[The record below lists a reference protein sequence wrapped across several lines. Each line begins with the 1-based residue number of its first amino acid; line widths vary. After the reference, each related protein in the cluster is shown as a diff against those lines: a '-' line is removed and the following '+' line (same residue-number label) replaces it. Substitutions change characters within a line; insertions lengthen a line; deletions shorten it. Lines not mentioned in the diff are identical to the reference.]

1 MRVISVESTELFVG
15 TQDQALQV
23 VAVDIEHD
31 SGRPVRLSV
40 EGPDVH
46 EAGESVVTVGE
57 DGTVRAEI
65 PVAVDGLAPG
75 DRREIT
81 VTAVDGDRVARHT
94 AEFTVA
100 EPGWTMFMVSHFHY
114 DPVWWNTQA
123 AYTETWDVADDPAV
137 TGLPARTFDS
147 RGQSGMSLVRAHCDL
162 ARRDP
167 AYTFVLA
174 EVDYLKPYWDAF
186 PEERSFL
193 RQLIRTGRVE
203 IMGGTYNEPNTNL
216 TGAEAT
222 VRNALYG
229 DGFQRGIIG
238 ASPETAWQL
247 DAFGHDPQFPGL
259 MADAGVTS
267 SSWARGPFHQWGPT
281 LSVFGEEPRDPGR
294 MQFPAEFSWI
304 APSGRGLLTAYM
316 VNHYGAGWAIDN
328 APTLPEAEAAA
339 LKLFRGLKKVA
350 LTRNVLLPVGGD
362 YAPPCRWVM
371 GIHRDWNERYVWPR
385 FVSGIPRDFFA
396 AVRAELEREGR
407 TASPQT
413 RDMNPVYTGKDVSYI
428 DTKQAQRYG
437 EALLADAEAWATLAS
452 LTTGHAYP
460 DAALDKAWRQLIYG
474 AHHDAITGSESDQ
487 VYIDLLTGWRELYDL
502 AEEVHADATQAL
514 ADRVVP
520 LPGDGADLVV
530 FNSATWQRRDVLS
543 VADPG
548 RVPLDHTGLPL
559 PAVSEDGELK
569 VVVPDVPGMGLK
581 ALSLAEG
588 SVAGWTTGEGTTIR
602 NEFYEVTV
610 DPARGGGVSSLRALG
625 EAGADGEDGRELLR
639 AGDIGNELVV
649 QEEYPRHPR
658 FGEGPWHLTPTGTTA
673 ARSRH
678 VPADIDVEHSAAGSR
693 ITVRADLGLF
703 RYTQR
708 LTLWAG
714 VDRLDVTTTV
724 DGYDGADRLIRV
736 RWPSDVR
743 GGLPVHEVAD
753 AVIGRGFGFV
763 DVDSER
769 FPWTL
774 DNPANTWFG
783 LGSTAR
789 VAVHDDT
796 GALLGHR
803 SVGVAE
809 LIFSDWDTAGE
820 LGTPLAAALVRTG
833 VTATSTIAGGPR
845 YGDLEVDSNLPDI
858 RIAVGGPE
866 RNPLVAEALG
876 WDPAA
881 ARELRRRLAEDGLAS
896 VWVAPRASLREEWVP
911 GADLRDL
918 ERLPLLVVAGARPED
933 DAKAVDALVS
943 ELDGATVRA
952 TAAGGGEALPPGD
965 AWDGRGFA
973 ILNRGTPGCVV
984 TTSGDLYMSL
994 MRSCT
999 GWPSGIWVDPPR
1011 RTAPDGSGFQLQ
1023 RWSHTFEYAVVA
1035 GEGDWRDL
1043 GWPREGHAFNHPLT
1057 GRLREPD
1064 HPLTARLREPAGAP
1078 AGLPRTVALLAL
1090 EPEGRVLLDAL
1101 KPAGSPLARGG
1112 TTPVDPARGVVVRAH
1127 EVDGR
1132 PVRAR
1137 VTGPSAWAEGSR
1149 ADVLERPGEAL
1160 APCADGA
1167 LELDLTGFE
1176 VATVLASPVI
1186 AAQASWSGGPPA
1198 DASWSQG
1205 PTAGDAPPSNGCP
1218 AEILGV
1224 AAHEPAQPV
1233 HTRYWL
1239 HNSGPAPRGNMP
1251 VAVYLSPTALS
1262 VDGPVTTTVRVSS
1275 ELTDAPVSGTV
1286 ALRVP
1291 PGWSAEPAQ
1300 LPYALGPGGFSLTE
1314 VTVTPPPDPV
1324 PGRHSLAARLIYG
1337 GQTFEDVVALDVPG
1351 EAAQGEPDGRTGPG
1365 LVMELGVARVEVR
1378 RGERVRVPV
1387 GMRNTTRGP
1396 VSGTLWALSPWGT
1409 WAGVGPGLQ
1418 GFALAAGESAQCL
1431 VEVDGSAV
1439 PPGSYWLMAK
1449 AGWHG
1454 CVAYTEAVVLEVRP

>member
-1 MRVISVESTELFVG
+1 MRVTSVESTELFVG
-15 TQDQALQV
+15 PVEQPRQV
-23 VAVDIEHD
+23 VAVGVEHQP
-31 SGRPVRLSV
+31 GRTVRITV
-40 EGPDVH
+40 EGPGVH
-46 EAGESVVTVGE
+46 GTCEAATGD
-57 DGTVRAEI
+57 DGALRAET
-65 PVAVDGLAPG
+65 PVRSDLRPG
-75 DRREIT
+75 DSTRVR
-81 VTAVDGDRVARHT
+81 VTAEDADDPAAGAAGRT
-94 AEFTVA
+94 ASFTAA

-123 AYTETWDVADDPAV
+123 AYTETWDRADDPAT

-186 PEERSFL
+186 PEERAFL
-193 RQLIRTGRVE
+193 RQLVRTGRVE

-238 ASPETAWQL
+238 ASPQTAWQL

-259 MADAGVTS
+259 MADAGISS

-294 MQFPAEFSWI
+294 MQFPAEFNWI

-339 LKLFRGLKKVA
+339 YRLFQGLKQVA

-371 GIHRDWNERYVWPR
+371 DIHRDWNARYVWPR
-385 FVSGIPRDFFA
+385 FVSGIPRHFFA
-396 AVRAELEREGR
+396 AVRAQLEAEGR
-407 TASPQT
+407 RASPQT

-428 DTKQAQRYG
+428 DTKQAQRCG
-437 EALLADAEAWATLAS
+437 ETLLADAEAWATLAS
-452 LTTGHAYP
+452 LVAGHPYP
-460 DAALDKAWRQLIYG
+460 DAALDKAWRQLVYG

-502 AEEVHADATQAL
+502 AEAVHADATQAL
-514 ADRVVP
+514 ADRVA
-520 LPGDGADLVV
+520 GDGSPDLVV
-530 FNSATWQRRDVLS
+530 FNSATWERRDVLT
-543 VADPG
+543 VEDPG
-548 RVPLDHTGLPL
+548 LVPLDDTGEPL
-559 PAVSEDGELK
+559 PAVREDGRLH
-569 VVVPDVPGMGLK
+569 VVVPQVPGMGFE
-581 ALSLAEG
+581 ALRLAEG
-588 SVAGWTTGEGTTIR
+588 TVTGWVPGEGTTIR

-610 DPARGGGVSSLRALG
+610 DPARGGGVSGLRALAEG
-625 EAGADGEDGRELLR
+625 GRELLR

-658 FGEGPWHLTPTGTTA
+658 FGEGPWHLTPTGITA
-673 ARSRH
+673 ARSRD
-678 VPADIDVEHSAAGSR
+678 VTASATVEHSPAGSR
-693 ITVRADLGLF
+693 VTVTADLEVF

-708 LTLWAG
+708 LTLWKG
-714 VDRLDVTTTV
+714 VDRLDVATSI

-736 RWPSDVR
+736 RWPSNVR

-753 AVIGRGFGFV
+753 AVVGRGFGFV
-763 DVDSER
+763 EVDSER

-789 VAVHDDT
+789 VAVRDGA

-803 SVGVAE
+803 SIGVAE
-809 LIFSDWDTAGE
+809 LVFPGWDQAGE
-820 LGTPLAAALVRTG
+820 LGAPLAAALVRAG
-833 VTATSTIAGGPR
+833 VTATSTVADGPR

-858 RIAVGGPE
+858 RIAIGGPD
-866 RNPLVAEALG
+866 RNTVVLEALG

-881 ARELRRRLAEDGLAS
+881 SRELRRQLAEDGVAA

-933 DAKAVDALVS
+933 DAKAVDALIAD
-943 ELDGATVRA
+943 LDGTATLRA

-984 TTSGDLYMSL
+984 TASGDLYMSL

-1011 RTAPDGSGFQLQ
+1011 RTAPDGSAFQLQ
-1023 RWSHTFEYAVVA
+1023 RWFHTFEYAVVA
-1035 GEGDWRDL
+1035 GEGDWREQRV
-1043 GWPREGHAFNHPLT
+1043 PRAGHAFNHPLT
-1057 GRLREPD
+1057 
-1064 HPLTARLREPAGAP
+1064 ARLRRSPEGTELPRRATLLGLEPAG
-1078 AGLPRTVALLAL
+1078 
-1090 EPEGRVLLDAL
+1090 EVLLDAL
-1101 KPAGSPLARGG
+1101 KPAGSPLARGSVA
-1112 TTPVDPARGVVVRAH
+1112 TVDPGRGLVVRMH
-1127 EVDGR
+1127 EVNGR

-1137 VTGPSAWAEGSR
+1137 VRGPRSWAQGAR
-1149 ADVLERPGEAL
+1149 ADVLEAPGEPL
-1160 APCADGA
+1160 APDEQG
-1167 LELDLTGFE
+1167 ELRVGLTGFE
-1176 VATVLASPVI
+1176 VATVLAT
-1186 AAQASWSGGPPA
+1186 PA
-1198 DASWSQG
+1198 V
-1205 PTAGDAPPSNGCP
+1205 APERSREPG
-1218 AEILGV
+1218 I

-1233 HTRYWL
+1233 PTRYWL
-1239 HNSGPAPRGNMP
+1239 HNCGPAPRGNMP
-1251 VAVYLSPTALS
+1251 VAVYLAPTALTAS
-1262 VDGPVTTTVRVSS
+1262 GPVTATVRVAS
-1275 ELTDAPVSGTV
+1275 ELTDAPVSGSV
-1286 ALRVP
+1286 SLQVP
-1291 PGWSAEPAQ
+1291 PGWSAEPAE
-1300 LPYALGPGGFSLTE
+1300 LPYSLGPGGFTLAE
-1314 VTVTPPPDPV
+1314 VTVTPPPDAV
-1324 PGRHSLAARLIYG
+1324 AGRHWLTARLSYG
-1337 GQTFEDVVALDVPG
+1337 GQSFEDVVALDVPG
-1351 EAAQGEPDGRTGPG
+1351 EVPRGGPDGRTGPT
-1365 LVMELGVARVEVR
+1365 LLARLGVERIAVR

-1387 GMRNTTRGP
+1387 ILRNTTRGP
-1396 VSGTLWALSPWGT
+1396 VHGTLWAVSSWGT
-1409 WAGVGPGLQ
+1409 WPGVGPGCQ
-1418 GFALAAGESAQCL
+1418 GFAVAAGERLECG
-1431 VEVDGSAV
+1431 VEVDGAAV

-1449 AGWHG
+1449 VAWHG
-1454 CVAYTEAVVLEVRP
+1454 CVAYTATVVLEVTP

>member
-1 MRVISVESTELFVG
+1 MRVTSVESTELFVG
-15 TQDQALQV
+15 TTEQPRQI
-23 VAVDIEHD
+23 VAVELSH
-31 SGRPVRLSV
+31 SPGRTVRLTV
-40 EGPDVH
+40 EGSGV
-46 EAGESVVTVGE
+46 AGEALVTVAD
-57 DGTVRAEI
+57 DGTARAEI
-65 PVAVDGLAPG
+65 PVRTGLAPG
-75 DRREIT
+75 ERRDIS
-81 VTAVDGDRVARHT
+81 VTATDVIATDEAQVAVHP
-94 AEFTVA
+94 AEFTA
-100 EPGWTMFMVSHFHY
+100 SEPGWTMFMVSHFHY
-114 DPVWWNTQA
+114 DPVWWNTQG
-123 AYTETWDVADDPAV
+123 AYTETWDVADDPAS

-186 PEERSFL
+186 PEERAFL
-193 RQLIRTGRVE
+193 RELLRTGRVE

-222 VRNALYG
+222 IRNAVYG
-229 DGFQRGIIG
+229 DGFQRGVMG

-259 MADAGVTS
+259 MADAGLSS

-281 LSVFGEEPRDPGR
+281 LSVFGEEPRDPNR

-328 APTLPEAEAAA
+328 APTLPEAQAAA
-339 LKLFRGLKKVA
+339 LKLFKGLKQVA

-371 GIHRDWNERYVWPR
+371 DIHRDWNARYVWPR
-385 FVSGIPRDFFA
+385 FVSAVPRDFFA
-396 AVRAELEREGR
+396 AVRAELDAEGR

-437 EALLADAEAWATLAS
+437 ETLLADAEAWATLAS
-452 LTTGHAYP
+452 LVTGHPYP

-487 VYIDLLTGWRELYDL
+487 VYIDLLTGWRELADL
-502 AEEVHADATQAL
+502 AEAVHADATDAL
-514 ADRVVP
+514 ARHVTP
-520 LPGDGADLVV
+520 LPGGGPDLVV
-530 FNSATWQRRDVLS
+530 FNSATWQRQDVLT
-543 VADPG
+543 VDDPG
-548 RVPLDHTGLPL
+548 LVPLDDTGLPL
-559 PAVSEDGELK
+559 PAVRENGELR
-569 VVVPDVPGMGLK
+569 VIVPEVPGMGLK
-581 ALSLAEG
+581 ALPLTRGTVPEW
-588 SVAGWTTGEGTTIR
+588 VPGEGTTIG
-602 NEFYEVTV
+602 NEFYELTV
-610 DPARGGGVSSLRALG
+610 DPGRGGGVSRLRALVEG
-625 EAGADGEDGRELLR
+625 GRDLLR

-673 ARSRH
+673 ARSRD
-678 VPADIDVEHSAAGSR
+678 VTAGVRVEHSPAGSR
-693 ITVRADLGLF
+693 ITVTADLGLF

-708 LTLWAG
+708 LCLWKG
-714 VDRLDVTTTV
+714 VARLDVSTTI

-763 DVDSER
+763 EVDSER

-789 VAVHDDT
+789 AEIRDDT

-803 SVGVAE
+803 SIGVAE
-809 LIFSDWDTAGE
+809 LVYASWDEAGE
-820 LGTPLAAALVRTG
+820 LGTPLAAALVRAG
-833 VTATSTIAGGPR
+833 VTATSTIADGPR
-845 YGDLEVDSNLPDI
+845 YGDLEIDSNLPDI

-866 RNPLVAEALG
+866 RNTVVAEALG

-881 ARELRRRLAEDGLAS
+881 GRELRRQLTERGVAA

-918 ERLPLLVVAGARPED
+918 ERLPLLVVAGARPQD
-933 DAKAVDALVS
+933 DAKAVDALVAD
-943 ELDGATVRA
+943 LDDAILRA

-965 AWDGRGFA
+965 AWDGRSFA
-973 ILNRGTPGCVV
+973 VLNRGTPGCVV
-984 TTSGDLYMSL
+984 TSSGDLYMSL

-999 GWPSGIWVDPPR
+999 GWPSGIWIDPPR
-1011 RTAPDGSGFQLQ
+1011 RTAPDGSAFQLQ
-1023 RWSHTFEYAVVA
+1023 RWSHTFEYAVVG
-1035 GEGDWRDL
+1035 GEGDWRKL
-1043 GWPREGHAFNHPLT
+1043 GLPRTGHAYN
-1057 GRLREPD
+1057 
-1064 HPLTARLREPAGAP
+1064 HPLTARLRDGEASDTSDTSDASDGSPQTP
-1078 AGLPRTVALLAL
+1078 VLPRRATLLGL
-1090 EPEGRVLLDAL
+1090 EPEGEVLLDAL
-1101 KPAGSPLARGG
+1101 KPAGSPLARGSVA
-1112 TTPVDPARGVVVRAH
+1112 PADPGRGVVVRMH
-1127 EVDGR
+1127 EVSGR

-1137 VTGPSAWAEGSR
+1137 VRGPLAWTAGAR
-1149 ADVLERPGEAL
+1149 ADVLENPGAPL
-1160 APCADGA
+1160 APDQEGV
-1167 LELDLTGFE
+1167 LDIGLTGFE
-1176 VATVLASPVI
+1176 VATVLATPED
-1186 AAQASWSGGPPA
+1186 GHTPHGP
-1198 DASWSQG
+1198 
-1205 PTAGDAPPSNGCP
+1205 
-1218 AEILGV
+1218 GV

-1251 VAVYLSPTALS
+1251 VAVYVSPTALTVS
-1262 VDGPVTTTVRVSS
+1262 GQPVTATVRVSS

-1291 PGWSAEPAQ
+1291 PGWSAEPAE
-1300 LPYALGPGGFSLTE
+1300 LPYALGPGGFTLSE
-1314 VTVTPPPDPV
+1314 VTVTPAPDAA
-1324 PGRHSLAARLIYG
+1324 PGRHWLAALLSYG
-1337 GQTFEDVVALDVPG
+1337 GQTYEDVVALDVQGTVP
-1351 EAAQGEPDGRTGPG
+1351 EGEPDGRRGPT
-1365 LVMELGVARVEVR
+1365 LVSRLGVERIRVRAGELG
-1378 RGERVRVPV
+1378 RVPV
-1387 GMRNTTRGP
+1387 TVRNTTCGP
-1396 VSGTLWALSPWGT
+1396 VDGTLWAVSSWGT
-1409 WAGVGPGLQ
+1409 WPGVGPGCQ
-1418 GFALAAGESAQCL
+1418 GFTVPAGERLEC
-1431 VEVDGSAV
+1431 VIEVDGRAV

-1449 AGWHG
+1449 IAWHG
-1454 CVAYTEAVVLEVRP
+1454 SVAYTEAVPLEVLP

>member
-1 MRVISVESTELFVG
+1 MRVTAALSTELFVG
-15 TQDQALQV
+15 TAEHALQV
-23 VAVDIEHD
+23 VTAELAHVP
-31 SGRPVRLSV
+31 GRPVRLRV
-40 EGPDVH
+40 EGPGLRGSAETV
-46 EAGESVVTVGE
+46 VGE
-57 DGTVRAEI
+57 DGTARAEI
-65 PVAVDGLAPG
+65 PVTCELAPG
-75 DRREIT
+75 ERCAIE
-81 VTAVDGDRVARHT
+81 VTAADGDQLATLT
-94 AEFTVA
+94 AEFTAA

-114 DPVWWNTQA
+114 DPVWWNTQG
-123 AYTETWDVADDPAV
+123 AYTETWDTADDPAA

-186 PEERSFL
+186 PEERAFL
-193 RQLIRTGRVE
+193 RELIRTGRVE

-229 DGFQRGIIG
+229 DGFQRGILG

-259 MADAGVTS
+259 MADAGVSS

-281 LSVFGEEPRDPGR
+281 LSVFGEEPRDPQR

-371 GIHRDWNERYVWPR
+371 DIHRDWNARYVWPR
-385 FVSGIPRDFFA
+385 FVSAIPRDFFA
-396 AVRAELEREGR
+396 AVRAELAEEGR
-407 TASPQT
+407 KASPQT
-413 RDMNPVYTGKDVSYI
+413 RDMNPIYTGKDVSYI

-437 EALLADAEAWATLAS
+437 ETLLADAEAWATLAS
-452 LTTGHAYP
+452 LVVQHPYP

-487 VYIDLLTGWRELYDL
+487 VYIDLMTGWRELYDL
-502 AEEVHADATQAL
+502 AETVHADATDAL
-514 ADRVVP
+514 AGKVAQ
-520 LPGDGADLVV
+520 LPGANADLVV
-530 FNSATWQRRDVLS
+530 FNSATWERRDVLT

-548 RVPLDHTGLPL
+548 RVPLDDTGLPL
-559 PAVSEDGELK
+559 PAVREGEQLH
-569 VVVPDVPGMGLK
+569 VVVPEVPGMGLK
-581 ALSLAEG
+581 TLPLAEG
-588 SVAGWTTGEGTTIR
+588 SVPEWAPGEGLTIH

-610 DPARGGGVSSLRALG
+610 DPARGGGVSSLRELAEG
-625 EAGADGEDGRELLR
+625 GRELLR

-649 QEEYPRHPR
+649 QEEYARHPR

-673 ARSRH
+673 ARSRD
-678 VPADIDVEHSAAGSR
+678 VTADVEVWHSPAGSR
-693 ITVRADLGLF
+693 ITVTADFGLF
-703 RYTQR
+703 RYTQQ

-714 VDRLDVTTTV
+714 VPRLDVTTTV

-736 RWPSDVR
+736 RWPSDVT

-763 DVDSER
+763 EVDSEE

-789 VAVHDDT
+789 VAVHDES
-796 GALLGHR
+796 GRLLGHR
-803 SVGVAE
+803 SIGVAE
-809 LIFSDWDTAGE
+809 LIYADWDLAGD
-820 LGTPLAAALVRTG
+820 LGAPLAAALVRVG

-845 YGDLEVDSNLPDI
+845 YGDLEVDSNLPDF
-858 RIAVGGPE
+858 RIAVGTPE
-866 RNPLVAEALG
+866 RNSVVAEALG

-881 ARELRRRLAEDGLAS
+881 GRELRRQLAERGVAA
-896 VWVAPRASLREEWVP
+896 VWVAPRAGLREEWVP

-933 DAKAVDALVS
+933 DAKAVDALIAD
-943 ELDGATVRA
+943 LDDAVITA
-952 TAAGGGEALPPGD
+952 TAAGGCEALPPGD
-965 AWDGRGFA
+965 AWDGRSFA
-973 ILNRGTPGCVV
+973 VLNRGTPGCVV

-999 GWPSGIWVDPPR
+999 GWPSGIWIDPPR
-1011 RTAPDGSGFQLQ
+1011 RTAPDGSAFQLQ
-1023 RWSHTFEYAVVA
+1023 RWTHEFEYAVVA
-1035 GEGDWRDL
+1035 GAGDWRDVRL
-1043 GWPREGHAFNHPLT
+1043 PRAGHEFN
-1057 GRLREPD
+1057 
-1064 HPLTARLREPAGAP
+1064 HPLTARLRTSTQHGTLPRKFTLLGLEPAGE
-1078 AGLPRTVALLAL
+1078 V
-1090 EPEGRVLLDAL
+1090 VLDAL
-1101 KPAGSPLARGG
+1101 KPLGSPLARGSG
-1112 TTPVDPARGVVVRAH
+1112 EPVDPGRGVVVRMH
-1127 EVDGR
+1127 EVNGR

-1137 VTGPSAWAEGSR
+1137 IHGPQDWTEGAR
-1149 ADVLERPGEAL
+1149 ADVLESPGEQL
-1160 APCADGA
+1160 TPERDGG
-1167 LELDLTGFE
+1167 LVVDLTGFE
-1176 VATVLASPVI
+1176 VATVLATTAAESPT
-1186 AAQASWSGGPPA
+1186 GP
-1198 DASWSQG
+1198 G
-1205 PTAGDAPPSNGCP
+1205 
-1218 AEILGV
+1218 I

-1251 VAVYLSPTALS
+1251 VSAYLSPGTLTAA
-1262 VDGPVTTTVRVSS
+1262 GPVTATVRVGS
-1275 ELTDAPVSGTV
+1275 ELTDAPVLGAVTFE
-1286 ALRVP
+1286 VP
-1291 PGWSAEPAQ
+1291 DGWTAEPAE
-1300 LPYALGPGGFSLTE
+1300 LPYALGPGGFTLAE

-1324 PGRHSLAARLIYG
+1324 PGRHWLAARLAYG
-1337 GQTFEDVVALDVPG
+1337 GQTYEDTVALDVP
-1351 EAAQGEPDGRTGPG
+1351 DGHHGPT
-1365 LVMELGVARVEVR
+1365 LLSAPGVDRISVR
-1378 RGERVRVPV
+1378 HGERARVPV
-1387 GMRNTTRGP
+1387 TVRNTTRGP
-1396 VSGTLWALSPWGT
+1396 INGTLWAVSSWGT
-1409 WAGVGPGLQ
+1409 WDGVGPGCQ
-1418 GFALAAGESAQCL
+1418 GFTVAGGAERECL
-1431 VEVDGSAV
+1431 IEVDGSAV
-1439 PPGSYWLMAK
+1439 APGSYWLLAK
-1449 AGWHG
+1449 VAWHG
-1454 CVAYTEAVVLEVRP
+1454 CVAYTEAVALEVTP

>member
-1 MRVISVESTELFVG
+1 MRVTSVESTELFVG
-15 TQDQALQV
+15 TEEQLHQV
-23 VAVDIEHD
+23 VVAEISHIP
-31 SGRPVRLSV
+31 GRTARITV
-40 EGPDVH
+40 EGPGVRC
-46 EAGESVVTVGE
+46 AGETLATAGD

-65 PVAVDGLAPG
+65 PVTSDLAPG
-75 DRREIT
+75 EGTHVT
-81 VTAVDGDRVARHT
+81 VTAQDANNPAGVARRT
-94 AEFTVA
+94 AAFTAA

-123 AYTETWDVADDPAV
+123 AYTETWDVADDPAA

-186 PEERSFL
+186 PEERAFL
-193 RQLIRTGRVE
+193 RELIRTGRVE

-229 DGFQRGIIG
+229 DGFQRRIMG

-259 MADAGVTS
+259 MADAGVSS

-281 LSVFGEEPRDPGR
+281 LSVFGEEPRDPTR

-339 LKLFRGLKKVA
+339 FKLFKGLKQVA

-371 GIHRDWNERYVWPR
+371 DIHRDWNARYVWPR
-385 FVSGIPRDFFA
+385 FISAVPRDFFA
-396 AVRAELEREGR
+396 AVRAQLAAEGR
-407 TASPQT
+407 KASPQT

-437 EALLADAEAWATLAS
+437 ETLLADAEAWATLAS
-452 LTTGHAYP
+452 LVTGHPYP

-502 AEEVHADATQAL
+502 AEAVHADATQAL
-514 ADRVVP
+514 ADRVTP
-520 LPGDGADLVV
+520 LPGGGTDLVV
-530 FNSATWQRRDVLS
+530 FNSATWDRRDVLT
-543 VADPG
+543 VDDPG
-548 RVPLDHTGLPL
+548 DLVPLDDSTGRPL
-559 PAVSEDGELK
+559 PAVREDGELR
-569 VVVPDVPGMGLK
+569 VVVPDVPGMGLRT
-581 ALSLAEG
+581 LPVAEG
-588 SVAGWTTGEGTTIR
+588 SVPEWSKGEGTTIR

-610 DPARGGGVSSLRALG
+610 DSARGGAVSSLRGLAEG
-625 EAGADGEDGRELLR
+625 GRELLR
-639 AGDIGNELVV
+639 HGDIGNELVV

-673 ARSRH
+673 ARSRD
-678 VPADIDVEHSAAGSR
+678 VRADIDVESSPAGSR
-693 ITVRADLGLF
+693 ITVRGDLGLF

-708 LTLWAG
+708 LTLWKG
-714 VDRLDVTTTV
+714 VDRLDVSTSI

-736 RWPSDVR
+736 RWPSDVQ

-763 DVDSER
+763 EVDSER

-789 VAVHDDT
+789 VAVHDDS
-796 GALLGHR
+796 GAFLGHR
-803 SVGVAE
+803 PIGVAE
-809 LIFSDWDTAGE
+809 LVYASWDDAGE
-820 LGTPLAAALVRTG
+820 LGTPLAAALVRAG
-833 VTATSTIAGGPR
+833 VTATSTVAGGPR

-858 RIAVGGPE
+858 RIAVGAPD
-866 RNPLVAEALG
+866 RNSLVAEALG

-881 ARELRRRLAEDGLAS
+881 GRELRRQLAETGVAA
-896 VWVAPRASLREEWVP
+896 VWVAPRAALREEWVP

-918 ERLPLLVVAGARPED
+918 ERLPLLVVAGGRPED
-933 DAKAVDALVS
+933 DAKAVDALIAD
-943 ELDGATVRA
+943 LDGTATMRV

-965 AWDGRGFA
+965 AWDGRSFA
-973 ILNRGTPGCVV
+973 VLNRGTPGCVV
-984 TTSGDLYMSL
+984 TASGDLYMSL

-1011 RTAPDGSGFQLQ
+1011 RTAPDGSAFQLQ

-1035 GEGDWRDL
+1035 GTGDWREL
-1043 GWPREGHAFNHPLT
+1043 RLPQAGHAFNHPLT
-1057 GRLREPD
+1057 
-1064 HPLTARLREPAGAP
+1064 ARLRQSSQDQDAV
-1078 AGLPRTVALLAL
+1078 LPRRATLLAL
-1090 EPEGRVLLDAL
+1090 EPAGEVLLDAL
-1101 KPAGSPLARGG
+1101 KPAGSPLARGSG
-1112 TTPVDPARGVVVRAH
+1112 APADPGCQVAVRMH
-1127 EVDGR
+1127 EVNGR

-1137 VTGPSAWAEGSR
+1137 VHGPRKWTEGAR
-1149 ADVLERPGEAL
+1149 ADVLETPGEPL
-1160 APCADGA
+1160 TPDEDGG
-1167 LELDLTGFE
+1167 LSLDLTGFE
-1176 VATVLASPVI
+1176 VATLLAEPDD
-1186 AAQASWSGGPPA
+1186 GPSAP
-1198 DASWSQG
+1198 G
-1205 PTAGDAPPSNGCP
+1205 PG
-1218 AEILGV
+1218 I

-1251 VAVYLSPTALS
+1251 VAVYVSPTALTAS
-1262 VDGPVTTTVRVSS
+1262 GPVTATVRVGS

-1286 ALRVP
+1286 TVQVP
-1291 PGWSAEPAQ
+1291 SGWSAEPAR
-1300 LPYALGPGGFSLTE
+1300 LPYALGPGGFMLAE
-1314 VTVTPPPDPV
+1314 VTVTPPPDPT
-1324 PGRHSLAARLIYG
+1324 PGRHWLSARLSYG
-1337 GQTFEDVVALDVPG
+1337 GQVYEDVVALDVPG
-1351 EAAQGEPDGRTGPG
+1351 SVPDGEPDGRTGPT
-1365 LVMELGVARVEVR
+1365 LVSRLRVEKVTVR
-1378 RGERVRVPV
+1378 RGDRVRVPV
-1387 GMRNTTRGP
+1387 TVCNTTRGP
-1396 VSGTLWALSPWGT
+1396 VAGTLWAVSSWGT
-1409 WAGVGPGLQ
+1409 WPGVSPGCQ
-1418 GFALAAGESAQCL
+1418 GFTVGAGERLECGI
-1431 VEVDGSAV
+1431 EVDGAVV

-1449 AGWHG
+1449 VAWHG
-1454 CVAYTEAVVLEVRP
+1454 CVAYTEAVALEVTP

>member
-1 MRVISVESTELFVG
+1 MRVSSVESTELFVG
-15 TQDQALQV
+15 TTEQPRQV
-23 VAVDIEHD
+23 VAVELSHIP
-31 SGRPVRLSV
+31 GRTVRLTV
-40 EGPDVH
+40 EGPGVTG
-46 EAGESVVTVGE
+46 EARAAAAE

-65 PVAVDGLAPG
+65 PVVTGLAVG
-75 DRREIT
+75 ERREIT
-81 VTAVDGDRVARHT
+81 VTAADGDQLARHT
-94 AEFTVA
+94 GEFTVA

-123 AYTETWDVADDPAV
+123 AYTETWDVADDPA
-137 TGLPARTFDS
+137 TSGLPARTFDS

-186 PEERSFL
+186 PEERAFL

-222 VRNALYG
+222 VRNAVYG
-229 DGFQRGIIG
+229 DGFQRAVMG

-259 MADAGVTS
+259 MADAGLSS

-281 LSVFGEEPRDPGR
+281 LSVFGEEPRDPNR

-339 LKLFRGLKKVA
+339 YKLFKGLKQVA

-371 GIHRDWNERYVWPR
+371 DIHRDWTDRYVWPR
-385 FVSGIPRDFFA
+385 FVSAVPRDFFA
-396 AVRAELEREGR
+396 AVRAELAAEGR
-407 TASPQT
+407 KASPQT

-437 EALLADAEAWATLAS
+437 ETLLADAEAWATLAS
-452 LTTGHAYP
+452 LVTGHPYP
-460 DAALDKAWRQLIYG
+460 DAALDKGWRQLIYG

-502 AEEVHADATQAL
+502 AGTVHADATGAL
-514 ADRVVP
+514 ARQVAR
-520 LPGDGADLVV
+520 LPGGGPDLVV
-530 FNSATWQRRDVLS
+530 CNSATWERRNVLT

-548 RVPLDHTGLPL
+548 LVPLDDTGLPL
-559 PAVSEDGELK
+559 PAVREEDGRLR
-569 VVVPDVPGMGLK
+569 VVVPEVPGMGLR
-581 ALSLAEG
+581 ALPLAQG
-588 SVAGWTTGEGTTIR
+588 SVPEWTPGEGTTIR

-610 DPARGGGVSSLRALG
+610 DPARGGGVSGLRALAEG
-625 EAGADGEDGRELLR
+625 GRELLR
-639 AGDIGNELVV
+639 TGDIGNELVV

-673 ARSRH
+673 ARSRE
-678 VPADIDVEHSAAGSR
+678 VTADVRVEHSPAGSR
-693 ITVRADLGLF
+693 ITVTADLGLF

-708 LTLWAG
+708 LCLWKG
-714 VDRLDVTTTV
+714 VARLDASTTI
-724 DGYDGADRLIRV
+724 DGYDGSDRLIRV

-763 DVDSER
+763 DVDSEQ

-789 VAVHDDT
+789 TELRDDAGT
-796 GALLGHR
+796 LLGQR
-803 SVGVAE
+803 SIGVAE
-809 LIFSDWDTAGE
+809 LIHTSWDEAGE
-820 LGTPLAAALVRTG
+820 LGAPLAAALVRAG
-833 VTATSTIAGGPR
+833 VTATSTIADGPR

-858 RIAVGGPE
+858 RIAVGTPD
-866 RNPLVAEALG
+866 RNSVVAEALS

-881 ARELRRRLAEDGLAS
+881 GRELRRQLAERGVAA
-896 VWVAPRASLREEWVP
+896 VWVAPRAGLREEWVP

-933 DAKAVDALVS
+933 DAKAVDTLVAD
-943 ELDGATVRA
+943 LDDATLHA

-965 AWDGRGFA
+965 AWDGRSFA
-973 ILNRGTPGCVV
+973 VLNRGTPGCVV
-984 TTSGDLYMSL
+984 TASGDLYMSL

-999 GWPSGIWVDPPR
+999 GWPSGIWIDPPR
-1011 RTAPDGSGFQLQ
+1011 RTAPDGSAFQLQ
-1023 RWSHTFEYAVVA
+1023 RWSHTFEYAVLG

-1043 GWPREGHAFNHPLT
+1043 RLPQAGHEFNHPLT
-1057 GRLREPD
+1057 
-1064 HPLTARLREPAGAP
+1064 ARVRDGEAADDRV
-1078 AGLPRTVALLAL
+1078 LPRRTALLGL
-1090 EPEGRVLLDAL
+1090 EPEGQVLLDAL
-1101 KPAGSPLARGG
+1101 KPLGSPLARGS
-1112 TTPVDPARGVVVRAH
+1112 VASADPARGVAVRMH
-1127 EVDGR
+1127 EVSGR

-1137 VTGPSAWAEGSR
+1137 VRGPLPWTAGAR
-1149 ADVLERPGEAL
+1149 ADVLENPGEPL
-1160 APCADGA
+1160 APEEGVIGVG
-1167 LELDLTGFE
+1167 LTGFE
-1176 VATVLASPVI
+1176 VATVLATPDSGTATPSGSGI
-1186 AAQASWSGGPPA
+1186 AAYES
-1198 DASWSQG
+1198 
-1205 PTAGDAPPSNGCP
+1205 
-1218 AEILGV
+1218 GV

-1251 VAVYLSPTALS
+1251 VTVYLSPSTLTAA
-1262 VDGPVTTTVRVSS
+1262 GPVTATVRVAS

-1286 ALRVP
+1286 TVHVP
-1291 PGWSAEPAQ
+1291 PGWSAGPAE
-1300 LPYALGPGGFSLTE
+1300 LPYALGPGGFTLAE
-1314 VTVTPPPDPV
+1314 VTVTPAPDAV
-1324 PGRHSLAARLIYG
+1324 PGRHWLAARLSYG
-1337 GQTFEDVVALDVPG
+1337 GQTYEDVVALDVPG
-1351 EAAQGEPDGRTGPG
+1351 AVPEGEPDGRTGPT
-1365 LVMELGVARVEVR
+1365 LVSRLGVERVGVR
-1378 RGERVRVPV
+1378 RDERVRVPV
-1387 GMRNTTRGP
+1387 TVHNTTRGP
-1396 VSGTLWALSPWGT
+1396 INGTLWAVSSWGT
-1409 WAGVGPGLQ
+1409 WPGVSPGCQ
-1418 GFALAAGESAQCL
+1418 GFTVAPGERLECAI
-1431 VEVDGSAV
+1431 EVDGCAV
-1439 PPGSYWLMAK
+1439 PQGSYWLMAK
-1449 AGWHG
+1449 IAWHG
-1454 CVAYTEAVVLEVRP
+1454 HVAYTEAVPLEVTP

>member
-15 TQDQALQV
+15 TEDDPHQV
-23 VAVDIEHD
+23 VSVEIGHVP
-31 SGRPVRLSV
+31 GRAVRLTV
-40 EGPDVH
+40 EGPGVH
-46 EAGESVVTVGE
+46 GTAEATTGD

-65 PVAVDGLAPG
+65 PVTTDLAPG
-75 DRREIT
+75 DRTHVR
-81 VTAVDGDRVARHT
+81 VTATDAEDPART
-94 AEFTVA
+94 AEHSAAFTAA

-114 DPVWWNTQA
+114 DPVWWNTQG
-123 AYTETWDVADDPAV
+123 AYTETWDVADDPA
-137 TGLPARTFDS
+137 TSGLPARTFDS

-186 PEERSFL
+186 PEERAFL

-259 MADAGVTS
+259 MADAGVSS

-281 LSVFGEEPRDPGR
+281 LSVFGEEPRDPKR
-294 MQFPAEFSWI
+294 MQFPAEFDWI
-304 APSGRGLLTAYM
+304 APSGRGILTAYM

-328 APTLPEAEAAA
+328 APTLPEAQAAA
-339 LKLFRGLKKVA
+339 LKLFKGLKQVA

-371 GIHRDWNERYVWPR
+371 GIHRDWNARYLWPR
-385 FVSGIPRDFFA
+385 FISGIPRDFFA
-396 AVRAELEREGR
+396 AVRAELAAEGR
-407 TASPQT
+407 KASPQT
-413 RDMNPVYTGKDVSYI
+413 RDMNPIYTGKDVSYI
-428 DTKQAQRYG
+428 DTKQAQRHG
-437 EALLADAEAWATLAS
+437 ETRLADAEAWATLAS
-452 LTTGHAYP
+452 LLTGHPYP

-502 AEEVHADATQAL
+502 AETVHADATDAL
-514 ADRVVP
+514 AGTVAQ
-520 LPGDGADLVV
+520 LPGGAPDLVV
-530 FNSATWQRRDVLS
+530 FNAATWERRDVLA
-543 VADPG
+543 VEDPG
-548 RVPLDHTGLPL
+548 LVPLDDTGLPL
-559 PAVSEDGELK
+559 PAVREDGELR
-569 VVVPDVPGMGLK
+569 VVVPEVPGMGLK
-581 ALSLAEG
+581 ALPLAEG
-588 SVAGWTTGEGTTIR
+588 SVPEWTRAEGATIR

-610 DPARGGGVSSLRALG
+610 DPERGGAVSSLRALSEG
-625 EAGADGEDGRELLR
+625 GRELLR

-649 QEEYPRHPR
+649 QEEYSRHPR

-673 ARSRH
+673 ARSRD
-678 VPADIDVEHSAAGSR
+678 VGADIDVEHSPAGSR

-708 LTLWAG
+708 LTLWKG
-714 VDRLDVTTTV
+714 VDRLDLTTTL

-763 DVDSER
+763 EVDSER

-789 VAVHDDT
+789 VAVADSS
-796 GALLGHR
+796 GRALGER
-803 SVGVAE
+803 SIGVAE
-809 LIFSDWDTAGE
+809 LVYADWDEAGE
-820 LGTPLAAALVRTG
+820 LGTGLAAALVRVG

-858 RIAVGGPE
+858 RIAVGAPE
-866 RNPLVAEALG
+866 RNSLVAEALG

-881 ARELRRRLAEDGLAS
+881 GRELRRQLAERGVAA

-933 DAKAVDALVS
+933 DAKAVDALIAD
-943 ELDGATVRA
+943 LDDAVLRA

-965 AWDGRGFA
+965 AWDGRSFA
-973 ILNRGTPGCVV
+973 VLNRGTPGCVV
-984 TTSGDLYMSL
+984 TSSGDLYMSL

-1011 RTAPDGSGFQLQ
+1011 RTAPDGSAFQLQ

-1035 GEGDWRDL
+1035 GAGDWREL
-1043 GWPREGHAFNHPLT
+1043 RLPQAGHAFNHPLT
-1057 GRLREPD
+1057 
-1064 HPLTARLREPAGAP
+1064 ARLRRTAAEGAVLPRKAVLLGLDPAG
-1078 AGLPRTVALLAL
+1078 
-1090 EPEGRVLLDAL
+1090 EVLLDAL
-1101 KPAGSPLARGG
+1101 KPVGSPLARGS
-1112 TTPVDPARGVVVRAH
+1112 VAAADPARGVVVRMH
-1127 EVDGR
+1127 EVNGR

-1137 VTGPSAWAEGSR
+1137 VRGPRQWTDGAR
-1149 ADVLERPGEAL
+1149 ADVLERRGRPLEPGDE
-1160 APCADGA
+1160 GA

-1176 VATVLASPVI
+1176 VTTLLAT
-1186 AAQASWSGGPPA
+1186 A
-1198 DASWSQG
+1198 DAEPSPG
-1205 PTAGDAPPSNGCP
+1205 PG
-1218 AEILGV
+1218 I
-1224 AAHEPAQPV
+1224 AAHEPAQPIP
-1233 HTRYWL
+1233 TRYWL

-1251 VAVYLSPTALS
+1251 VAVYLSPTTLTVA
-1262 VDGPVTTTVRVSS
+1262 DGPVTATVRISS
-1275 ELTDAPVSGTV
+1275 ELTDAPVSGT
-1286 ALRVP
+1286 ASLHVP
-1291 PGWSAEPAQ
+1291 PGWSVEPAE
-1300 LPYALGPGGFSLTE
+1300 LPYALGPGGFTLAE
-1314 VTVTPPPDPV
+1314 ATVTPPTDAE
-1324 PGRHSLAARLIYG
+1324 PGRHWLAARLSYG
-1337 GQTFEDVVALDVPG
+1337 GQTYEDVVALDVPNG
-1351 EAAQGEPDGRTGPG
+1351 HMGPT
-1365 LVMELGVARVEVR
+1365 LVTELGVERVSVR
-1378 RGERVRVPV
+1378 RGERTRVPV
-1387 GMRNTTRGP
+1387 TLRNRTRGP
-1396 VSGTLWALSPWGT
+1396 VNGTLWAVSSWGT
-1409 WAGVGPGLQ
+1409 WAGVAPGCQ
-1418 GFALAAGESAQCL
+1418 GFTVAGGDQLEC
-1431 VEVDGSAV
+1431 VIEVDGGSM
-1439 PPGSYWLMAK
+1439 PPGAYWLMAK
-1449 AGWHG
+1449 AAWHG
-1454 CVAYTEAVVLEVRP
+1454 SVAYTQAVELEVRP

>member
-1 MRVISVESTELFVG
+1 MRVTSVESTELFVG
-15 TQDQALQV
+15 TTEQPRQI
-23 VAVDIEHD
+23 VAVELSHTP
-31 SGRPVRLSV
+31 GRSVRLTV
-40 EGPDVH
+40 EGSGV
-46 EAGESVVTVGE
+46 AGEALVTVAD
-57 DGTVRAEI
+57 DGTARAEI
-65 PVAVDGLAPG
+65 PVRTGLAPG
-75 DRREIT
+75 ERRDIS
-81 VTAVDGDRVARHT
+81 VTATDVIATDQAQVAVHP
-94 AEFTVA
+94 AEFTAA

-114 DPVWWNTQA
+114 DPVWWNTQG
-123 AYTETWDVADDPAV
+123 AYTETWDVADDPAS

-186 PEERSFL
+186 PEERAFL
-193 RQLIRTGRVE
+193 RELLRTGRVE

-222 VRNALYG
+222 IRNAVYG
-229 DGFQRGIIG
+229 DGFQRAVMG

-259 MADAGVTS
+259 MADAGLSS

-281 LSVFGEEPRDPGR
+281 LSVFGEEPRDPNR

-328 APTLPEAEAAA
+328 APTLPEAQAAA
-339 LKLFRGLKKVA
+339 LKLFKGLKQVA

-371 GIHRDWNERYVWPR
+371 DIHRDWNARYVWPR
-385 FVSGIPRDFFA
+385 FVSAVPRDFFA
-396 AVRAELEREGR
+396 AVRAELDAEGR

-437 EALLADAEAWATLAS
+437 ETLLADAEAWATLAS
-452 LTTGHAYP
+452 LVTGHAYP

-487 VYIDLLTGWRELYDL
+487 VYIDLLTGWRELADL
-502 AEEVHADATQAL
+502 AETVHADATDAL
-514 ADRVVP
+514 ARHVAP
-520 LPGDGADLVV
+520 LPGGGPDLVV
-530 FNSATWQRRDVLS
+530 FNSATWQRQDVLT
-543 VADPG
+543 VDDPG
-548 RVPLDHTGLPL
+548 LVPLDDTGLPL
-559 PAVSEDGELK
+559 PAVRENGELR
-569 VVVPDVPGMGLK
+569 VIVPEVPGMGIK
-581 ALSLAEG
+581 ALPLARGTVPEW
-588 SVAGWTTGEGTTIR
+588 VPGEGTTIR
-602 NEFYEVTV
+602 NEFYELTV
-610 DPARGGGVSSLRALG
+610 DPGRGGGVSRLRALVEG
-625 EAGADGEDGRELLR
+625 GRDLLR

-673 ARSRH
+673 ARSRD
-678 VPADIDVEHSAAGSR
+678 VTATVRVEHSPAGSR
-693 ITVRADLGLF
+693 ITVTADLGLF

-708 LTLWAG
+708 LCLWKG
-714 VDRLDVTTTV
+714 VARLDVSTTI

-763 DVDSER
+763 EVDSER

-789 VAVHDDT
+789 AEIRDDT
-796 GALLGHR
+796 GTLLGHR
-803 SVGVAE
+803 SIGVAE
-809 LIFSDWDTAGE
+809 LVYSSWDEAGE
-820 LGTPLAAALVRTG
+820 LGTPLAAALVRAG
-833 VTATSTIAGGPR
+833 VTATSTIADGPR
-845 YGDLEVDSNLPDI
+845 YGDLEIDSNLPDI

-866 RNPLVAEALG
+866 RNTVVAEALG

-881 ARELRRRLAEDGLAS
+881 GRELRRQLTERGVAA

-918 ERLPLLVVAGARPED
+918 ERLPLLVVAGARPQD
-933 DAKAVDALVS
+933 DAKAVDALVAD
-943 ELDGATVRA
+943 LDDAVLRA

-965 AWDGRGFA
+965 AWDGRSFA
-973 ILNRGTPGCVV
+973 VLNRGTPGCVV
-984 TTSGDLYMSL
+984 TSSGDLYMSL

-999 GWPSGIWVDPPR
+999 GWPSGIWIDPPR
-1011 RTAPDGSGFQLQ
+1011 RTAPDGSAFQLQ
-1023 RWSHTFEYAVVA
+1023 RWSHTFEYAVVG
-1035 GEGDWRDL
+1035 GEGDWRKL
-1043 GWPREGHAFNHPLT
+1043 GLPRTGHAYN
-1057 GRLREPD
+1057 
-1064 HPLTARLREPAGAP
+1064 HPLTARLREGAASHATDSSDVSDASAP
-1078 AGLPRTVALLAL
+1078 SPQAPVLPRRATLLAL
-1090 EPEGRVLLDAL
+1090 EPEGEVLLDAL
-1101 KPAGSPLARGG
+1101 KPVGSPLARGSVA
-1112 TTPVDPARGVVVRAH
+1112 PADPGRGVVVRMH
-1127 EVDGR
+1127 EVSGR
-1132 PVRAR
+1132 PVQAR
-1137 VTGPSAWAEGSR
+1137 VRGPLPWTAGAR
-1149 ADVLERPGEAL
+1149 ADVLENPGTPL
-1160 APCADGA
+1160 APDQEGV
-1167 LELDLTGFE
+1167 LDIGLTGFE
-1176 VATVLASPVI
+1176 VATVLATPED
-1186 AAQASWSGGPPA
+1186 GRTPHGP
-1198 DASWSQG
+1198 
-1205 PTAGDAPPSNGCP
+1205 
-1218 AEILGV
+1218 GV

-1251 VAVYLSPTALS
+1251 VAVYVSPTALTFS
-1262 VDGPVTTTVRVSS
+1262 GRPVTATVRVSS

-1291 PGWSAEPAQ
+1291 PGWSAEPAE
-1300 LPYALGPGGFSLTE
+1300 LPYALGPGGFTLAQ
-1314 VTVTPPPDPV
+1314 VTVTPAPDAA
-1324 PGRHSLAARLIYG
+1324 PGRHWLAALLSYG
-1337 GQTFEDVVALDVPG
+1337 GQTYEDVVALDVPG
-1351 EAAQGEPDGRTGPG
+1351 TVPKGEPDGRTGPT
-1365 LVMELGVARVEVR
+1365 LVSRLGVERIRVRAGELG
-1378 RGERVRVPV
+1378 RVPV
-1387 GMRNTTRGP
+1387 TVRNTTRGP
-1396 VSGTLWALSPWGT
+1396 VDGTLWAVSSWGT
-1409 WAGVGPGLQ
+1409 WPGVSPGCQ
-1418 GFALAAGESAQCL
+1418 GFTVPAGERLECAI
-1431 VEVDGSAV
+1431 EVDGRAV

-1449 AGWHG
+1449 IAWHG
-1454 CVAYTEAVVLEVRP
+1454 SVAYTEAVPLEVLP

>member
-1 MRVISVESTELFVG
+1 MRVTSVESTELFVG
-15 TQDQALQV
+15 TAEQPRQV
-23 VAVDIEHD
+23 LAVELSHVP
-31 SGRPVRLSV
+31 GRSVRLTV
-40 EGPDVH
+40 EGRGV
-46 EAGESVVTVGE
+46 AGEAVATTDD
-57 DGTVRAEI
+57 DGALRAEI
-65 PVAVDGLAPG
+65 PVTAEGLAPG
-75 DRREIT
+75 DRRGIT
-81 VTAVDGDRVARHT
+81 VTAEDGSHVARHS
-94 AEFTVA
+94 AEFTAA

-123 AYTETWDVADDPAV
+123 AYTETWDVADDPAR

-186 PEERSFL
+186 PEERAFL

-247 DAFGHDPQFPGL
+247 DVFGHDPQFPGL

-294 MQFPAEFSWI
+294 MQFPAEFEWI

-328 APTLPEAEAAA
+328 APTLAEAEAAA

-371 GIHRDWNERYVWPR
+371 AIHRDWNARYVWPR

-396 AVRAELEREGR
+396 AVRAQLAGEGR
-407 TASPQT
+407 RASPQT

-428 DTKQAQRYG
+428 DTKQAQRHG
-437 EALLADAEAWATLAS
+437 ETLLADAELWATLAS
-452 LTTGHAYP
+452 LVTGHPYP

-502 AEEVHADATQAL
+502 AGTVHTDATQAL
-514 ADRVVP
+514 ADRVT
-520 LPGDGADLVV
+520 PGGGQDLVV
-530 FNSATWQRRDVLS
+530 FNSATWERRDVLS
-543 VADPG
+543 VDDPDL
-548 RVPLDHTGLPL
+548 VPLDDGFQPL
-559 PAVSEDGELK
+559 PAVRDDDGRLR
-569 VVVPDVPGMGLK
+569 VVTPTTPGTGLR
-581 ALSLAEG
+581 ALPLARG
-588 SVAGWTTGEGTTIR
+588 PLPGWTRGEGTTIR
-602 NEFYEVTV
+602 NAFYEVTV
-610 DPARGGGVSSLRALG
+610 DPARGGAVSSLRALREG
-625 EAGADGEDGRELLR
+625 EAEGGRELLR
-639 AGDIGNELVV
+639 AGDVGNELVV

-658 FGEGPWHLTPTGTTA
+658 FGEGPWHLTPTGTTV
-673 ARSRH
+673 ARSRD
-678 VPADIDVEHSAAGSR
+678 VRADIDVEHSPAGSR
-693 ITVRADLGLF
+693 ITVRADLGVF

-708 LTLWAG
+708 LTLWTG
-714 VDRLDVTTTV
+714 VDRLDVSTTV

-783 LGSTAR
+783 LGCTAR

-796 GALLGHR
+796 ERLLGHR
-803 SVGVAE
+803 AIGVAE
-809 LIFSDWDTAGE
+809 LVFASWDEAGE
-820 LGTPLAAALVRTG
+820 LGTPLAAALVRAG

-845 YGDLEVDSNLPDI
+845 YGDLEVDSNLPDL
-858 RIAVGGPE
+858 RVAVGGPD
-866 RNPLVAEALG
+866 RNAVVAEALG

-881 ARELRRRLAEDGLAS
+881 ARELRRQIADGGVAA

-918 ERLPLLVVAGARPED
+918 ERLPLLVVAGALPED
-933 DAKAVDALVS
+933 DAKAVDALVDQ
-943 ELDGATVRA
+943 LDDTATVRA

-965 AWDGRGFA
+965 AWDGRSFA

-984 TTSGDLYMSL
+984 TPSGDLYMSL

-1011 RTAPDGSGFQLQ
+1011 RTAPDGSAFQLQ

-1035 GEGDWRDL
+1035 GEGDWREL
-1043 GWPREGHAFNHPLT
+1043 RLPQAGHAFNHPLT
-1057 GRLREPD
+1057 
-1064 HPLTARLREPAGAP
+1064 ARLRRPSQDTP
-1078 AGLPRTVALLAL
+1078 LPRTATLLAL
-1090 EPEGRVLLDAL
+1090 EPTGTVLLDAL
-1101 KPAGSPLARGG
+1101 KPAGSPLARGSVA
-1112 TTPVDPARGVVVRAH
+1112 PADPRRGVVVRMH
-1127 EVDGR
+1127 EVNGR
-1132 PVRAR
+1132 AAVAR
-1137 VTGPSAWAEGSR
+1137 VRGPRRWTDATR
-1149 ADVLERPGEAL
+1149 ADVLERPGEPL
-1160 APCADGA
+1160 PPEADGS
-1167 LELDLTGFE
+1167 LNVPLTGFE
-1176 VATVLASPVI
+1176 VATVLATPAPAAPATGTTATPPTGTTTASASGAAPATPDTGQPAPESSRGPAAPASAPGI
-1186 AAQASWSGGPPA
+1186 AAR
-1198 DASWSQG
+1198 
-1205 PTAGDAPPSNGCP
+1205 
-1218 AEILGV
+1218 
-1224 AAHEPAQPV
+1224 EPAQPV

-1251 VAVYLSPTALS
+1251 VAVYLSPAALTVS
-1262 VDGPVTTTVRVSS
+1262 GPVTATVRVGS
-1275 ELTDAPVSGTV
+1275 ELTDAPVSGAV
-1286 ALRVP
+1286 RLQAP
-1291 PGWSAEPAQ
+1291 AGWSVEPAE
-1300 LPYALGPGGFSLTE
+1300 LPYALGPGGFTVGE
-1314 VTVTPPPDPV
+1314 VTVVPPPDAV
-1324 PGRHSLAARLIYG
+1324 PGRHWLSARLSYG
-1337 GQTFEDVVALDVPG
+1337 GQVYEDVVGLDVPG
-1351 EAAQGEPDGRTGPG
+1351 EPPGPT
-1365 LVMELGVARVEVR
+1365 LVSGLGVDRVAVR
-1378 RGERVRVPV
+1378 RGERARVPV
-1387 GMRNTTRGP
+1387 TLRNPTRGP
-1396 VSGTLWALSPWGT
+1396 VNGTLWAVSSWGT
-1409 WAGVGPGLQ
+1409 WAGVAPGCQ
-1418 GFALAAGESAQCL
+1418 GFTVEAGEEAEYT

-1439 PPGSYWLMAK
+1439 PPGTYWLMAK
-1449 AGWHG
+1449 LAWHG
-1454 CVAYTEAVVLEVRP
+1454 CVAYTEAVPVEVTP

>member
-1 MRVISVESTELFVG
+1 MRVTSVESTELFVG
-15 TQDQALQV
+15 TAEQPRQV
-23 VAVDIEHD
+23 VAVELSHLP
-31 SGRPVRLSV
+31 GRTVRLTV
-40 EGPDVH
+40 EGPGVTGEG
-46 EAGESVVTVGE
+46 EATTAE

-65 PVAVDGLAPG
+65 PVATDLPVG

-81 VTAVDGDRVARHT
+81 ITAADGGQLAYHT
-94 AEFTVA
+94 SEFTVA

-123 AYTETWDVADDPAV
+123 AYTETWDVADDPAS

-186 PEERSFL
+186 PEERAFL
-193 RQLIRTGRVE
+193 RELIRTGRVE

-222 VRNALYG
+222 VRNAVYG
-229 DGFQRGIIG
+229 DGFQRAVMG

-259 MADAGVTS
+259 MADAGLSS

-281 LSVFGEEPRDPGR
+281 LSVFGEEPRDPNR

-328 APTLPEAEAAA
+328 APTLPRAEQAAY
-339 LKLFRGLKKVA
+339 KLFKGLKQVA
-350 LTRNVLLPVGGD
+350 LTRNVLVPVGGD

-371 GIHRDWNERYVWPR
+371 DIHRDWNARYVWPR
-385 FVSGIPRDFFA
+385 FVSAIPRDFFA
-396 AVRAELEREGR
+396 AVRAQLDEEGR
-407 TASPQT
+407 KASPQT

-437 EALLADAEAWATLAS
+437 ETLLADAEAWATLAS
-452 LTTGHAYP
+452 MVTGHPYP

-502 AEEVHADATQAL
+502 AGTVHADATDAL
-514 ADRVVP
+514 AGRVAQ
-520 LPGDGADLVV
+520 LPGGAPDLVV
-530 FNSATWQRRDVLS
+530 FNSATRERRDVLT

-548 RVPLDHTGLPL
+548 LVPLDDTGLPL
-559 PAVSEDGELK
+559 PAVRDDDGQLR
-569 VVVPDVPGMGLK
+569 VVVPQVPGMGLR
-581 ALSLAEG
+581 ALPLAEG
-588 SVAGWTTGEGTTIR
+588 TVPGWTPGESTTIR

-610 DPARGGGVSSLRALG
+610 DPARGGGVSRLRAMAEG
-625 EAGADGEDGRELLR
+625 GRDLLS

-658 FGEGPWHLTPTGTTA
+658 FGEGPWHLTPTGTTV
-673 ARSRH
+673 ARSGE
-678 VPADIDVEHSAAGSR
+678 VTADVRVEHSPAGSR
-693 ITVRADLGLF
+693 VTVTADLGLF

-708 LTLWAG
+708 LCLWKG
-714 VDRLDVTTTV
+714 VARLDVSTTI

-763 DVDSER
+763 DVDSEQ

-789 VAVHDDT
+789 TELRDDA

-803 SVGVAE
+803 SIGVAE
-809 LIFSDWDTAGE
+809 LIYASWEEAGE
-820 LGTPLAAALVRTG
+820 LGAPLAAALVRAG
-833 VTATSTIAGGPR
+833 VTATSTIADGPR

-858 RIAVGGPE
+858 RIAVGAPE
-866 RNPLVAEALG
+866 RNAVVAEALG

-881 ARELRRRLAEDGLAS
+881 GRELRRQLAEQGVAA
-896 VWVAPRASLREEWVP
+896 VWVAPRAGLREEWIP

-933 DAKAVDALVS
+933 DAKAVAELVADL
-943 ELDGATVRA
+943 EDATVRA

-965 AWDGRGFA
+965 DWDGRSFA
-973 ILNRGTPGCVV
+973 VLNRGTPGCVV
-984 TTSGDLYMSL
+984 TSSGDLYMSL

-999 GWPSGIWVDPPR
+999 GWPSGIWIDPPR
-1011 RTAPDGSGFQLQ
+1011 RTTPDGSSFQLQ
-1023 RWSHTFEYAVVA
+1023 RWSHTFEYAVLG
-1035 GEGDWRDL
+1035 GEGDWREL
-1043 GWPREGHAFNHPLT
+1043 QLPQAGHEFN
-1057 GRLREPD
+1057 
-1064 HPLTARLREPAGAP
+1064 HPLTARLRTAP
-1078 AGLPRTVALLAL
+1078 GQAADGPVLPRRTALLAL

-1101 KPAGSPLARGG
+1101 KPLGSPLARGSV
-1112 TTPVDPARGVVVRAH
+1112 TPADPVRGVAVRMH
-1127 EVDGR
+1127 EVSGR

-1137 VTGPSAWAEGSR
+1137 VRGPLPWTDGSR
-1149 ADVLERPGEAL
+1149 ADVLETPQEPL
-1160 APCADGA
+1160 VPEDGA
-1167 LELDLTGFE
+1167 LGVGLTGFE
-1176 VATVLASPVI
+1176 VATVLATPGDPAGAGSPGATPGPGI
-1186 AAQASWSGGPPA
+1186 AAY
-1198 DASWSQG
+1198 
-1205 PTAGDAPPSNGCP
+1205 
-1218 AEILGV
+1218 
-1224 AAHEPAQPV
+1224 EPAQPV
-1233 HTRYWL
+1233 PTRYWL

-1251 VAVYLSPTALS
+1251 VTVYASPSTLT
-1262 VDGPVTTTVRVSS
+1262 VDGRRPVTATVRIAS
-1275 ELTDAPVSGTV
+1275 ELTDAPVSGDVT
-1286 ALRVP
+1286 LHVP
-1291 PGWSAEPAQ
+1291 PGWLAEPAR
-1300 LPYALGPGGFSLTE
+1300 LPYALGPGGFTLAE
-1314 VTVTPPPDPV
+1314 VTVTPAPGAV
-1324 PGRHSLAARLIYG
+1324 PGRHWLAARLSYG
-1337 GQTFEDVVALDVPG
+1337 GQVYEDVAALDVPG
-1351 EAAQGEPDGRTGPG
+1351 EGREGEPDGRTGPT
-1365 LVMELGVARVEVR
+1365 LVSWLGV
-1378 RGERVRVPV
+1378 ERVRVRKGERARVPV
-1387 GMRNTTRGP
+1387 GVRNTTRGP
-1396 VSGTLWALSPWGT
+1396 ITGTLWAVSSWGT
-1409 WAGVGPGLQ
+1409 WPGVVPGCQ
-1418 GFALAAGESAQCL
+1418 GFTVPPGEQ
-1431 VEVDGSAV
+1431 VECAIEVGGRAV

-1449 AGWHG
+1449 VAWHG
-1454 CVAYTEAVVLEVRP
+1454 SVAYTEAIPLEVTP

>member
-1 MRVISVESTELFVG
+1 MRVTSVESTELFVG
-15 TQDQALQV
+15 TTEQPRQI
-23 VAVDIEHD
+23 VAVELSHTP
-31 SGRPVRLSV
+31 GRSVRLTV
-40 EGPDVH
+40 EGSGV
-46 EAGESVVTVGE
+46 AGEALVTVAD
-57 DGTVRAEI
+57 DGTARAEI
-65 PVAVDGLAPG
+65 PVRTGLAPG
-75 DRREIT
+75 ERRDIS
-81 VTAVDGDRVARHT
+81 VTATDVIATDQAQVAVHP
-94 AEFTVA
+94 AEFTAA

-114 DPVWWNTQA
+114 DPVWWNTQG
-123 AYTETWDVADDPAV
+123 AYTETWDIADDPAS

-186 PEERSFL
+186 PEERAFL
-193 RQLIRTGRVE
+193 RELLRTGRVE

-222 VRNALYG
+222 IRNAVYG
-229 DGFQRGIIG
+229 DGFQRAVMG

-259 MADAGVTS
+259 MADAGLSS

-281 LSVFGEEPRDPGR
+281 LSVFGEEPRDANR

-328 APTLPEAEAAA
+328 APTLPEAQAAA
-339 LKLFRGLKKVA
+339 LKLFKGLKQVA

-371 GIHRDWNERYVWPR
+371 DIHRDWNARYVWPR
-385 FVSGIPRDFFA
+385 FVSAVPRDFFA
-396 AVRAELEREGR
+396 AVRAELDAEGR

-437 EALLADAEAWATLAS
+437 ETLLADAEAWATLAS
-452 LTTGHAYP
+452 LVTGHAYP

-487 VYIDLLTGWRELYDL
+487 VYIDLLTGWRELADL
-502 AEEVHADATQAL
+502 AETVHADATDAL
-514 ADRVVP
+514 ARHVAP
-520 LPGDGADLVV
+520 LPGGGPDLVV
-530 FNSATWQRRDVLS
+530 FNSATWQRQDVLT
-543 VADPG
+543 VDDPG
-548 RVPLDHTGLPL
+548 LVPLDDTGLPL
-559 PAVSEDGELK
+559 PAVRENGELR
-569 VVVPDVPGMGLK
+569 VIVPEVPGMGIK
-581 ALSLAEG
+581 ALPLARGTVPEW
-588 SVAGWTTGEGTTIR
+588 VPGEGTTIR
-602 NEFYEVTV
+602 NEFYELTV
-610 DPARGGGVSSLRALG
+610 DPGRGGGVSRLRALVEG
-625 EAGADGEDGRELLR
+625 GRDLLR

-673 ARSRH
+673 ARSRD
-678 VPADIDVEHSAAGSR
+678 VTAVVRVEHSPAGSR
-693 ITVRADLGLF
+693 ITVTADLGLF

-708 LTLWAG
+708 LCLWKG
-714 VDRLDVTTTV
+714 VARLDVSTTI

-763 DVDSER
+763 EVDSER

-789 VAVHDDT
+789 AEIRDDT

-803 SVGVAE
+803 SIGVAE
-809 LIFSDWDTAGE
+809 LVYASWDEAGE
-820 LGTPLAAALVRTG
+820 LGTPLAAALVRAG
-833 VTATSTIAGGPR
+833 VTATSTVADGPR
-845 YGDLEVDSNLPDI
+845 YGDLEIDSNLPDI

-866 RNPLVAEALG
+866 RNTVVAEALG

-881 ARELRRRLAEDGLAS
+881 GRELRRQLTERGVAA

-918 ERLPLLVVAGARPED
+918 ERLPLLVVAGARPQD
-933 DAKAVDALVS
+933 DAKAVDALVAD
-943 ELDGATVRA
+943 LDDAVLRA

-965 AWDGRGFA
+965 AWDGRSFA
-973 ILNRGTPGCVV
+973 VLNRGTPGCVV
-984 TTSGDLYMSL
+984 TSSGDLYMSL

-999 GWPSGIWVDPPR
+999 GWPSGIWIDPPR
-1011 RTAPDGSGFQLQ
+1011 RTAPDGSAFQLQ
-1023 RWSHTFEYAVVA
+1023 RWSHTFEYAVVG
-1035 GEGDWRDL
+1035 GEGDWRKL
-1043 GWPREGHAFNHPLT
+1043 GLSRTGHAYN
-1057 GRLREPD
+1057 
-1064 HPLTARLREPAGAP
+1064 HPLTARLRDGAASDATDASDVSDP
-1078 AGLPRTVALLAL
+1078 SPQAPVLPRRATLLAL
-1090 EPEGRVLLDAL
+1090 EPEGEVLLDAL
-1101 KPAGSPLARGG
+1101 KPVGSPLARGS
-1112 TTPVDPARGVVVRAH
+1112 VAAADPGRGVVVRMH
-1127 EVDGR
+1127 EVSGR

-1137 VTGPSAWAEGSR
+1137 VRGPLPWTAGAR
-1149 ADVLERPGEAL
+1149 ADVLENPGTPL
-1160 APCADGA
+1160 APDQEGV
-1167 LELDLTGFE
+1167 LDIGLTGFE
-1176 VATVLASPVI
+1176 VATVLATPED
-1186 AAQASWSGGPPA
+1186 GRTPHGP
-1198 DASWSQG
+1198 
-1205 PTAGDAPPSNGCP
+1205 
-1218 AEILGV
+1218 GV

-1251 VAVYLSPTALS
+1251 VAVYVSPTALTVS
-1262 VDGPVTTTVRVSS
+1262 GQPVTATVRVSS

-1291 PGWSAEPAQ
+1291 PGWSAEPAE
-1300 LPYALGPGGFSLTE
+1300 LPYALGPGGFTLSE
-1314 VTVTPPPDPV
+1314 VTVTPAPDAA
-1324 PGRHSLAARLIYG
+1324 PGRHWLAALLSYG
-1337 GQTFEDVVALDVPG
+1337 GQTYEDVVALDVPG
-1351 EAAQGEPDGRTGPG
+1351 TVPEGEPDGRTGPT
-1365 LVMELGVARVEVR
+1365 LVSRLGVERIRVRAGELG
-1378 RGERVRVPV
+1378 RVPV
-1387 GMRNTTRGP
+1387 TVRNTTRGP
-1396 VSGTLWALSPWGT
+1396 VDGTLWAVSSWGT
-1409 WAGVGPGLQ
+1409 WAGVSPACQ
-1418 GFALAAGESAQCL
+1418 GFTVPAGERLECAI
-1431 VEVDGSAV
+1431 EVDGRAV

-1449 AGWHG
+1449 IAWHG
-1454 CVAYTEAVVLEVRP
+1454 SVAYTEAVPLEVLP

>member
-1 MRVISVESTELFVG
+1 MRVTSAESTELFVG
-15 TQDQALQV
+15 TTEHPHQV
-23 VAVDIEHD
+23 MAVELSHTP
-31 SGRPVRLSV
+31 GRTVRLTV
-40 EGPDVH
+40 DGPGVSGTTD
-46 EAGESVVTVGE
+46 ATTGD
-57 DGTVRAEI
+57 DGTVCAEI
-65 PVAVDGLAPG
+65 PVTCDLAPG
-75 DRREIT
+75 EHREVT
-81 VTAVDGDRVARHT
+81 VTAADGTDTDRLT
-94 AEFTVA
+94 AGFTAA

-123 AYTETWDVADDPAV
+123 AYTETWDVADDPAA

-186 PEERSFL
+186 PEERAFL
-193 RQLIRTGRVE
+193 RELMRTGRIE

-222 VRNALYG
+222 IRNALYG
-229 DGFQRGIIG
+229 DGFQRGIMG
-238 ASPETAWQL
+238 GSPETAWQL

-259 MADAGVTS
+259 MADAGISS

-281 LSVFGEEPRDPGR
+281 LSVFGEEPRDPQR

-371 GIHRDWNERYVWPR
+371 AIHRDWNERYVWPR

-396 AVRAELEREGR
+396 AVRAQLDAEGR
-407 TASPQT
+407 KASPQT

-437 EALLADAEAWATLAS
+437 ETLLADAEAWATLAS
-452 LTTGHAYP
+452 LVTGHPYP

-487 VYIDLLTGWRELYDL
+487 VYIDLMTGWRELYDL
-502 AEEVHADATQAL
+502 AETVHTDATQAL
-514 ADRVVP
+514 ADHVT
-520 LPGDGADLVV
+520 PGDGADLVV
-530 FNSATWQRRDVLS
+530 FNSATWERTDVLT
-543 VADPG
+543 VDDPG
-548 RVPLDHTGLPL
+548 LVPLGL
-559 PAVSEDGELK
+559 PAVREDGQLH
-569 VVVPDVPGMGLK
+569 VVVPELPGMGLK
-581 ALSLAEG
+581 ALPLGEG
-588 SVAGWTTGEGTTIR
+588 SAPEWAPGEGLTIR

-610 DPARGGGVSSLRALG
+610 DPSRGGGVSSLRALAEG
-625 EAGADGEDGRELLR
+625 GRELLR
-639 AGDIGNELVV
+639 PGDIGNELVV

-673 ARSRH
+673 ARSRD
-678 VPADIDVEHSAAGSR
+678 VPADIDVDHSPAGSR

-708 LTLWAG
+708 LTLWKG
-714 VDRLDVTTTV
+714 IDRLDVTTTV

-736 RWPSDVR
+736 RWPSDVQ

-763 DVDSER
+763 DVDSEQ

-789 VAVHDDT
+789 VELRGDT
-796 GALLGHR
+796 GELIGRR
-803 SVGVAE
+803 SIGVAE
-809 LIFSDWDTAGE
+809 LVYSGWDEAGE
-820 LGTPLAAALVRTG
+820 LGTALAAALVRAG
-833 VTATSTIAGGPR
+833 VTATSTISGGPR

-858 RIAVGGPE
+858 RIAVGGPD
-866 RNPLVAEALG
+866 RNSLVAEALG

-881 ARELRRRLAEDGLAS
+881 ARELRRRLAEGDVAA

-918 ERLPLLVVAGARPED
+918 ERLPLLVVAGADAEG
-933 DAKAVDALVS
+933 DAKAVDALIAD
-943 ELDGATVRA
+943 LDDATVTA

-973 ILNRGTPGCVV
+973 VLNRGTPGCVV
-984 TTSGDLYMSL
+984 TSSGDLYMSL

-1011 RTAPDGSGFQLQ
+1011 RTAPDGSAFQLQ

-1035 GEGDWRDL
+1035 GEGDWREQQL
-1043 GWPREGHAFNHPLT
+1043 PRVGHEFNHPLSARIR
-1057 GRLREPD
+1057 GHAESPSLPRKSAL
-1064 HPLTARLREPAGAP
+1064 LTVEPAG
-1078 AGLPRTVALLAL
+1078 
-1090 EPEGRVLLDAL
+1090 EVLLDAL
-1101 KPAGSPLARGG
+1101 KPAGSPLARGSVA
-1112 TTPVDPARGVVVRAH
+1112 PADPERGVVVRMH
-1127 EVDGR
+1127 EVNGR

-1137 VTGPSAWAEGSR
+1137 VRGPKEWVRGAR
-1149 ADVLERPGEAL
+1149 ADVLETPGEAL
-1160 APCADGA
+1160 APDGQGA
-1167 LELDLTGFE
+1167 LDVGLTGFE
-1176 VATVLASPVI
+1176 VATLLAT
-1186 AAQASWSGGPPA
+1186 PPE
-1198 DASWSQG
+1198 G
-1205 PTAGDAPPSNGCP
+1205 TRPPYHP
-1218 AEILGV
+1218 GV

-1251 VAVYLSPTALS
+1251 VTAYVSPTTLTAAG
-1262 VDGPVTTTVRVSS
+1262 GPVGATVRIAS

-1286 ALRVP
+1286 AIGVP
-1291 PGWSAEPAQ
+1291 PGWRAEPAEV
-1300 LPYALGPGGFSLTE
+1300 PYALGPGGFTLGE
-1314 VTVTPPPDPV
+1314 VTVTPPDQAP
-1324 PGRHSLAARLIYG
+1324 PGRHWLTARLTYE
-1337 GQTFEDVVALDVPG
+1337 GQTYEDVVALDVPG
-1351 EAAQGEPDGRTGPG
+1351 ERHAAPTLTAD
-1365 LVMELGVARVEVR
+1365 LGVEQISVR
-1378 RGERVRVPV
+1378 RGERARVPV
-1387 GMRNTTRGP
+1387 TLCNSTLGP
-1396 VSGTLWALSPWGT
+1396 VNGTLWTVSSWHTWG
-1409 WAGVGPGLQ
+1409 GVDPGCQ
-1418 GFALAAGESAQCL
+1418 GFTVAAGEQL
-1431 VEVDGSAV
+1431 DVFVDVDGSAIE
-1439 PPGSYWLMAK
+1439 PGSYWLMAK
-1449 AGWHG
+1449 IAWHG
-1454 CVAYTEAVVLEVRP
+1454 RVAYTEAIVLEVTE

>member
-1 MRVISVESTELFVG
+1 MRVISAESTELFTG
-15 TQDQALQV
+15 SAEHPHQV
-23 VAVDIEHD
+23 LAVEIEHLP
-31 SGRPVRLSV
+31 GRPVVLTVKGQGVRGV
-40 EGPDVH
+40 
-46 EAGESVVTVGE
+46 GETVATVGD
-57 DGTVRAEI
+57 DGTVRAEMS
-65 PVAVDGLAPG
+65 VTAEGLAPG
-75 DRREIT
+75 ERRA
-81 VTAVDGDRVARHT
+81 VTIT
-94 AEFTVA
+94 AEDAGAGRLVHHAAEFIAA

-123 AYTETWDVADDPAV
+123 AYTETWDVADDPA
-137 TGLPARTFDS
+137 TSGLPARTFDS

-186 PEERSFL
+186 PEERAFL

-222 VRNALYG
+222 IRNALYG
-229 DGFQRGIIG
+229 DGFQRRIMG
-238 ASPETAWQL
+238 AAPETAWQL

-259 MADAGVTS
+259 MADAGISS

-281 LSVFGEEPRDPGR
+281 LSVFGEEPRDPNR
-294 MQFPAEFSWI
+294 MQFPAEFDWI

-339 LKLFRGLKKVA
+339 LKLFKGLKQVA

-371 GIHRDWNERYVWPR
+371 AIHRDWNERYVWPR
-385 FVSGIPRDFFA
+385 FISALPKDFFA
-396 AVRAELEREGR
+396 AVRAELAAEGR
-407 TASPQT
+407 KASPQT

-428 DTKQAQRYG
+428 DTKQAQRHG
-437 EALLADAEAWATLAS
+437 ETLLADAEAWATLAS
-452 LTTGHAYP
+452 LTTGHPYP

-502 AEEVHADATQAL
+502 AETVHADATDAL
-514 ADRVVP
+514 ARRVAP
-520 LPGDGADLVV
+520 LPGGAQDLVV
-530 FNSATWQRRDVLS
+530 FNSATWQRRDVLT

-548 RVPLDHTGLPL
+548 LVPLDLTGLPL
-559 PAVSEDGELK
+559 PAVREDGELK

-588 SVAGWTTGEGTTIR
+588 SVPAWTPGEGTTIR

-610 DPARGGGVSSLRALG
+610 DPARGGGVSGLRALTEG
-625 EAGADGEDGRELLR
+625 GRELLR

-673 ARSRH
+673 ARSRD
-678 VPADIDVEHSAAGSR
+678 VTADIDVAHSPAGSR

-714 VDRLDVTTTV
+714 VDRLDVSTTI

-763 DVDSER
+763 EVDSER

-796 GALLGHR
+796 GRLLGHR
-803 SVGVAE
+803 SIGVAE
-809 LIFSDWDTAGE
+809 LIHADWDAAGE
-820 LGTPLAAALVRTG
+820 LGTPLAAALVRAG

-858 RIAVGGPE
+858 RIAVGGPD

-881 ARELRRRLAEDGLAS
+881 ARELRRQLAEDGIAA

-918 ERLPLLVVAGARPED
+918 ERLPLLVVAGAQPED
-933 DAKAVDALVS
+933 DAKAVDALIAD
-943 ELDGATVRA
+943 LDDATVRA

-973 ILNRGTPGCVV
+973 LLNRGTPGCVV
-984 TTSGDLYMSL
+984 TSSGDLYMSL

-1035 GEGDWRDL
+1035 GEGDWREL
-1043 GWPREGHAFNHPLT
+1043 RLPQRGHAFNHPLT
-1057 GRLREPD
+1057 
-1064 HPLTARLREPAGAP
+1064 ARLRPTAEEAA
-1078 AGLPRTVALLAL
+1078 ALPRTATLLAL

-1101 KPAGSPLARGG
+1101 KPAGSPLAGG
-1112 TTPVDPARGVVVRAH
+1112 GSAPVDPAEGVVVRLH

-1137 VTGPSAWAEGSR
+1137 VTGPLAWADATR
-1149 ADVLERPGEAL
+1149 ADVLENPGEAL
-1160 APCADGA
+1160 SPDGGVD
-1167 LELDLTGFE
+1167 LGLTGFE
-1176 VATVLASPVI
+1176 VATVLATPQDAHPTVSPPDARPAVSPQD
-1186 AAQASWSGGPPA
+1186 AHPVADPQDTQPAPGP
-1198 DASWSQG
+1198 G
-1205 PTAGDAPPSNGCP
+1205 
-1218 AEILGV
+1218 I

-1251 VAVYLSPTALS
+1251 VAVYVSPSALTVS
-1262 VDGPVTTTVRVSS
+1262 GPVTATVRVSS

-1286 ALRVP
+1286 RLDVP
-1291 PGWSAEPAQ
+1291 PGWSTEPAE
-1300 LPYALGPGGFSLTE
+1300 LPYALGPGGFTLTDI
-1314 VTVTPPPDPV
+1314 TVTPPPDAA
-1324 PGRHSLAARLIYG
+1324 PGRHRLAARLTYG
-1337 GQTFEDVVALDVPG
+1337 GQTYEDVVALDVPG
-1351 EAAQGEPDGRTGPG
+1351 TVPEGEPDGRTGPT
-1365 LVMELGVARVEVR
+1365 LVTELGVERVTVR
-1378 RGERVRVPV
+1378 RGERVSVPV
-1387 GMRNTTRGP
+1387 TLRNTTRGP
-1396 VSGTLWALSPWGT
+1396 VNGTLWAVSSWGT
-1409 WAGVGPGLQ
+1409 WAGVAPGCQ
-1418 GFALAAGESAQCL
+1418 GFTVAAGETLECA

-1449 AGWHG
+1449 VGWHG
-1454 CVAYTEAVVLEVRP
+1454 CVAYTEAVVLEVTP

>member
-1 MRVISVESTELFVG
+1 MRVTSVESTELFVG
-15 TQDQALQV
+15 TVEQPYQV
-23 VAVDIEHD
+23 VVAEISHVP
-31 SGRPVRLSV
+31 GRTVRLTA
-40 EGPDVH
+40 EGP
-46 EAGESVVTVGE
+46 GGLRGVGE
-57 DGTVRAEI
+57 TLVTTADDGTARAEI
-65 PVAVDGLAPG
+65 PVTGEGDEITVVAVDGEHS
-75 DRREIT
+75 D
-81 VTAVDGDRVARHT
+81 RHT
-94 AEFTVA
+94 APFTAA

-123 AYTETWDVADDPAV
+123 AYTETWDVADDPASS
-137 TGLPARTFDS
+137 GLPARTFDS

-186 PEERSFL
+186 PEERAFL
-193 RQLIRTGRVE
+193 RQLIRSGRVE

-229 DGFQRGIIG
+229 DGYQRGIMG

-281 LSVFGEEPRDPGR
+281 LSVFGEEPRDPQR
-294 MQFPAEFSWI
+294 MQFPAEFDWI
-304 APSGRGLLTAYM
+304 APSGRGILTAYM

-328 APTLPEAEAAA
+328 APTLPAAEQAA
-339 LKLFRGLKKVA
+339 LKLFKGLKKVA

-371 GIHRDWNERYVWPR
+371 GIHRDWNARYVWPR
-385 FVSGIPRDFFA
+385 FISGIPRDFFA
-396 AVRAELEREGR
+396 AVRAELAAEGR
-407 TASPQT
+407 KASPQT

-437 EALLADAEAWATLAS
+437 ESLLADAEAWATLAS
-452 LTTGHAYP
+452 LTAGHPYP
-460 DAALDKAWRQLIYG
+460 DAALDKAWRQLVYG

-502 AEEVHADATQAL
+502 AETVHADATQAL

-530 FNSATWQRRDVLS
+530 FNSATWTRKDVLS
-543 VADPG
+543 VRDEGLLP
-548 RVPLDHTGLPL
+548 VDESTGLPL
-559 PAVSEDGELK
+559 PAVREEDGRLS
-569 VVVPDVPGMGLK
+569 VVVPDVPGLGLK
-581 ALSLAEG
+581 AVPLAEG
-588 SVAGWTTGEGTTIR
+588 TVSAWTPAEGATIR
-602 NEFYEVTV
+602 NEFYELTV
-610 DPARGGGVSSLRALG
+610 DPARGGGVSSLRALQ
-625 EAGADGEDGRELLR
+625 EGARELLR

-649 QEEYPRHPR
+649 QEEYSRHPR

-673 ARSRH
+673 ARSRD
-678 VPADIDVEHSAAGSR
+678 VRADIDVEHSPAGQR
-693 ITVRADLGLF
+693 VTVRADLGLF
-703 RYTQR
+703 TCTQR
-708 LTLWAG
+708 LTLWKG
-714 VDRLDVTTTV
+714 VDRLDVSTTV

-763 DVDSER
+763 EVDSEQ

-789 VAVHDDT
+789 VAVHDGS

-803 SVGVAE
+803 SIGVAE
-809 LIFSDWDTAGE
+809 LIYPDWDVAGE
-820 LGTPLAAALVRTG
+820 LGAGLAAALVRAG

-858 RIAVGGPE
+858 RIAVGGPD
-866 RNPLVAEALG
+866 RNSVVAEALG

-881 ARELRRRLAEDGLAS
+881 GRELRRQLAERDVAV

-918 ERLPLLVVAGARPED
+918 ERLPLLVVAGGAN
-933 DAKAVDALVS
+933 DAKAVDALVAD
-943 ELDGATVRA
+943 LDDFTVTA
-952 TAAGGGEALPPGD
+952 TAAGSGEALPPGD
-965 AWDGRGFA
+965 AWDGRSFSV
-973 ILNRGTPGCVV
+973 LNRGTPGCVV
-984 TTSGDLYMSL
+984 TSSGDLHMSL

-1011 RTAPDGSGFQLQ
+1011 RTAPDGSAFQLQ

-1035 GEGDWRDL
+1035 GEGDWR
-1043 GWPREGHAFNHPLT
+1043 EGQLPKRGHEFN
-1057 GRLREPD
+1057 R
-1064 HPLTARLREPAGAP
+1064 PLTARLRTRPEEAFLPRNSSLFQLEPAG
-1078 AGLPRTVALLAL
+1078 
-1090 EPEGRVLLDAL
+1090 EVLLDAL
-1101 KPAGSPLARGG
+1101 KPTGSPLARGG
-1112 TTPVDPARGVVVRAH
+1112 TAQPDPGSGVVVRVH
-1127 EVDGR
+1127 EANGR

-1137 VTGPSAWAEGSR
+1137 LSRPRGWTEGAR
-1149 ADVLERPGEAL
+1149 ANVLEAPGESL
-1160 APCADGA
+1160 TPGTDGM
-1167 LELDLTGFE
+1167 LELDLAGFE
-1176 VATVLASPVI
+1176 VATVLAT
-1186 AAQASWSGGPPA
+1186 PA
-1198 DASWSQG
+1198 DALE
-1205 PTAGDAPPSNGCP
+1205 TPPDP
-1218 AEILGV
+1218 GV
-1224 AAHEPAQPV
+1224 AAAEPAQPV

-1251 VAVYLSPTALS
+1251 VAVYVSPTALTVS
-1262 VDGPVTTTVRVSS
+1262 GPVTATVRIGS

-1286 ALRVP
+1286 TFEVP
-1291 PGWSAEPAQ
+1291 PGWSTEPTE
-1300 LPYALGPGGFSLTE
+1300 LPYTLGPGGFSLTE
-1314 VTVTPPPDPV
+1314 VTVTPPPEPE
-1324 PGRHSLAARLIYG
+1324 PGRHWLAARLSYG
-1337 GQTFEDVVALDVPG
+1337 GQMYEDVVALDVP
-1351 EAAQGEPDGRTGPG
+1351 DGHTGPT
-1365 LVMELGVARVEVR
+1365 LVSHLGVDRIVVR
-1378 RGERVRVPV
+1378 RDEHARVPV
-1387 GMRNTTRGP
+1387 TLRNTTRGP
-1396 VSGTLWALSPWGT
+1396 VSGTLWAVSSWGT
-1409 WAGVGPGLQ
+1409 WPGIGPGVQ
-1418 GFALAAGESAQCL
+1418 GFTVAGGAETEC
-1431 VEVDGSAV
+1431 VIDVDGSAV

-1449 AGWHG
+1449 VGWHG
-1454 CVAYTEAVVLEVRP
+1454 CVAYTEAVELEVKP

>member
-1 MRVISVESTELFVG
+1 MRVSLVESTELFVG
-15 TQDQALQV
+15 TTEQPRQV
-23 VAVDIEHD
+23 VAVELSHTP
-31 SGRPVRLSV
+31 GRTVRIAV
-40 EGPDVH
+40 EGPGITG
-46 EAGESVVTVGE
+46 EAVATTAD

-65 PVAVDGLAPG
+65 PVTAELAVGE
-75 DRREIT
+75 RREIT
-81 VTAVDGDRVARHT
+81 VTAADGDEVARHT
-94 AEFTVA
+94 GEFTAA

-123 AYTETWDVADDPAV
+123 AYTETWDVADDPAS

-174 EVDYLKPYWDAF
+174 EVDYLKPYWDSF
-186 PEERSFL
+186 PEERAFL

-229 DGFQRGIIG
+229 DGYQRGVMG

-281 LSVFGEEPRDPGR
+281 LSVFGEEPRDPKR
-294 MQFPAEFSWI
+294 MQFPAEFDWI
-304 APSGRGLLTAYM
+304 APSGRGILTAYM

-385 FVSGIPRDFFA
+385 FVSAVPKDFFA
-396 AVRAELEREGR
+396 AVRAELEAEGR
-407 TASPQT
+407 RASPQT

-437 EALLADAEAWATLAS
+437 ETLLADAEAWATLAT
-452 LTTGHAYP
+452 LVTGHPYP

-487 VYIDLLTGWRELYDL
+487 VYIDLMTGWRELYDL
-502 AEEVHADATQAL
+502 AGTVHADATQAL
-514 ADRVVP
+514 ADRVA
-520 LPGDGADLVV
+520 PGTGTDLVV
-530 FNSATWQRRDVLS
+530 FNSTTWERRDVLT
-543 VADPG
+543 VDDPG
-548 RVPLDHTGLPL
+548 LVPLGDDFQPL
-559 PAVSEDGELK
+559 PAVRDDDGRLR
-569 VVVPDVPGMGLK
+569 VVVPEVPGMGLK
-581 ALSLAEG
+581 AIPLTAG
-588 SVAGWTTGEGTTIR
+588 SIPEWSPGEGTTIR

-610 DPARGGGVSSLRALG
+610 DPARGGGVSSLRTLTEG
-625 EAGADGEDGRELLR
+625 GRELLR

-673 ARSRH
+673 ARGRD
-678 VPADIDVEHSAAGSR
+678 VTADVEVEHSPAGSR
-693 ITVRADLGLF
+693 VTVRADLGLF

-708 LTLWAG
+708 LTLWKG
-714 VDRLDVTTTV
+714 VDRLDVSTTV

-763 DVDSER
+763 EVDSER

-789 VAVHDDT
+789 VLVRDDT
-796 GALLGHR
+796 GAPLGQR
-803 SVGVAE
+803 SIGVAE
-809 LIFSDWDTAGE
+809 LVYADWDVAGE
-820 LGTPLAAALVRTG
+820 LGTPLAAALVRAG

-866 RNPLVAEALG
+866 RNSLVAEALG

-881 ARELRRRLAEDGLAS
+881 ERELRRQLAERGLAS

-918 ERLPLLVVAGARPED
+918 ERLPLLVVAGNDPEGD
-933 DAKAVDALVS
+933 TKAVDALVAD
-943 ELDGATVRA
+943 LDDFTVTA

-973 ILNRGTPGCVV
+973 VLNRGTPGCVV
-984 TTSGDLYMSL
+984 TPSGDLYMSL

-1011 RTAPDGSGFQLQ
+1011 RTAPDGSAFQLQ
-1023 RWSHTFEYAVVA
+1023 RWSHTFEYAVVG
-1035 GEGDWRDL
+1035 GEGDWREQRL
-1043 GWPREGHAFNHPLT
+1043 PARGHEFNHPLT
-1057 GRLREPD
+1057 ARPRTGPET
-1064 HPLTARLREPAGAP
+1064 PL
-1078 AGLPRTVALLAL
+1078 LPRTASLLTL
-1090 EPEGRVLLDAL
+1090 EPAREVLLDAL
-1101 KPAGSPLARGG
+1101 KPLGSPLARGSV
-1112 TTPVDPARGVVVRAH
+1112 TPADPGRGIVVRVH
-1127 EVDGR
+1127 EVNGR
-1132 PVRAR
+1132 PVRAHLR
-1137 VTGPSAWAEGSR
+1137 GPGAWTGGAR
-1149 ADVLERPGEAL
+1149 ADVLERPGEPLVTDAE
-1160 APCADGA
+1160 GA
-1167 LELDLTGFE
+1167 LDVGLTGFE
-1176 VATVLASPVI
+1176 VATVLATP
-1186 AAQASWSGGPPA
+1186 SGP
-1198 DASWSQG
+1198 D
-1205 PTAGDAPPSNGCP
+1205 GDPGC
-1218 AEILGV
+1218 GV

-1251 VAVYLSPTALS
+1251 VAVYLSPTALTVS
-1262 VDGPVTTTVRVSS
+1262 GPVTATVRVGS

-1286 ALRVP
+1286 TFEVP
-1291 PGWSAEPAQ
+1291 DGWTAEPAE
-1300 LPYALGPGGFSLTE
+1300 LPYALGPGGFTLAE
-1314 VTVTPPPDPV
+1314 VTVTPPPAPE
-1324 PGRHSLAARLIYG
+1324 PGRHWLAARLTYA
-1337 GQTFEDVVALDVPG
+1337 GQTFEDVVALDVP
-1351 EAAQGEPDGRTGPG
+1351 DGHTGPTLVTRLGADRVTVRTG
-1365 LVMELGVARVEVR
+1365 
-1378 RGERVRVPV
+1378 ERTRVPV
-1387 GMRNTTRGP
+1387 TLRNPTRGP
-1396 VSGTLWALSPWGT
+1396 LSGQLWAVSSWGT
-1409 WAGVGPGLQ
+1409 WAGVSPGLQ
-1418 GFALAAGESAQCL
+1418 GFTVPGGEEREYAI
-1431 VEVDGSAV
+1431 EVDGSAV

-1449 AGWHG
+1449 VAWHG
-1454 CVAYTEAVVLEVRP
+1454 AVAYTEAVELEVTP

>member
-1 MRVISVESTELFVG
+1 MRVSSVESTELFVG
-15 TQDQALQV
+15 TTEHPRQV
-23 VAVDIEHD
+23 VAVELSHTP
-31 SGRPVRLSV
+31 GRTVRLSV
-40 EGPDVH
+40 EGPGITGV
-46 EAGESVVTVGE
+46 AVTETAE

-65 PVAVDGLAPG
+65 PVTTAGLAPG

-81 VTAVDGDRVARHT
+81 VTAADGDQLVHHT
-94 AEFTVA
+94 GEFTVA

-123 AYTETWDVADDPAV
+123 AYTETWDVADDPDL

-186 PEERSFL
+186 PEERAFL
-193 RQLIRTGRVE
+193 RELIRTGRVE

-281 LSVFGEEPRDPGR
+281 LSVFGEEPRDPQR

-339 LKLFRGLKKVA
+339 LKLFKGLKQVA

-385 FVSGIPRDFFA
+385 FVSAIPRDFFA
-396 AVRAELEREGR
+396 AVRAELAAEGR
-407 TASPQT
+407 KASPQT
-413 RDMNPVYTGKDVSYI
+413 RDMNPIYTGKDVSYI

-437 EALLADAEAWATLAS
+437 ETLLADAEAWATLAS
-452 LTTGHAYP
+452 LVTGHPYP

-487 VYIDLLTGWRELYDL
+487 VYIDLMTGWRELYDL
-502 AEEVHADATQAL
+502 AETVHADATQAL
-514 ADRVVP
+514 ADQVTTGTGP
-520 LPGDGADLVV
+520 DLVV
-530 FNSATWQRRDVLS
+530 FNSATWERRDVLT
-543 VADPG
+543 VDDPG
-548 RVPLDHTGLPL
+548 LVPLGEDFRPL
-559 PAVSEDGELK
+559 PAVREEDGRLR
-569 VVVPDVPGMGLK
+569 VVVPEVPGMGLK
-581 ALSLAEG
+581 ALPLSAG
-588 SVAGWTTGEGTTIR
+588 SAPEWTRGEGLTIR

-610 DPARGGGVSSLRALG
+610 DPARGGAVGSLRALAAEG
-625 EAGADGEDGRELLR
+625 GGRELLR
-639 AGDIGNELVV
+639 PGDIGNELVV
-649 QEEYPRHPR
+649 QEEYARHPR

-673 ARSRH
+673 ARSRD
-678 VPADIDVEHSAAGSR
+678 VSADIDVEHSPAGSR

-714 VDRLDVTTTV
+714 VDRLDATTTL

-763 DVDSER
+763 EVDSER

-789 VAVHDDT
+789 VAVRDDS
-796 GALLGHR
+796 GELLGHR
-803 SVGVAE
+803 SIGVAE
-809 LIFSDWDTAGE
+809 LVYADWDAAGE
-820 LGTPLAAALVRTG
+820 LGTPLAAALVRAG

-858 RIAVGGPE
+858 RVAVGGPD
-866 RNPLVAEALG
+866 RNSVVAEALG

-881 ARELRRRLAEDGLAS
+881 GRELGRQLAERGVAA
-896 VWVAPRASLREEWVP
+896 VWVAPRAGLREEWVP

-918 ERLPLLVVAGARPED
+918 ERLPLLVVAGAD
-933 DAKAVDALVS
+933 AQGDAKAVDALIAD
-943 ELDGATVRA
+943 LDDFSVTA

-965 AWDGRGFA
+965 AWDGRGFS

-984 TTSGDLYMSL
+984 TASGDLYMSL

-1011 RTAPDGSGFQLQ
+1011 RTAPDGSSFQLQ

-1035 GEGDWRDL
+1035 GEGDWREL
-1043 GWPREGHAFNHPLT
+1043 RLPARGHEFN
-1057 GRLREPD
+1057 
-1064 HPLTARLREPAGAP
+1064 HPLTARLRAEGDPESLPRNVSLLTLEPA
-1078 AGLPRTVALLAL
+1078 R
-1090 EPEGRVLLDAL
+1090 EVLLDAL
-1101 KPAGSPLARGG
+1101 KPLGSPLARGSVA
-1112 TTPVDPARGVVVRAH
+1112 PADPGRGVVVRMH
-1127 EVDGR
+1127 EVNGR

-1137 VTGPSAWAEGSR
+1137 VQGPSEWAQGTR
-1149 ADVLERPGEAL
+1149 ADVLERPGERL
-1160 APCADGA
+1160 APDREGV
-1167 LELDLTGFE
+1167 LDVGLTGFE
-1176 VATVLASPVI
+1176 VATVLAT
-1186 AAQASWSGGPPA
+1186 PA
-1198 DASWSQG
+1198 PGRQRDHD
-1205 PTAGDAPPSNGCP
+1205 P
-1218 AEILGV
+1218 GV

-1251 VAVYLSPTALS
+1251 VAVYVSPTALTAS
-1262 VDGPVTTTVRVSS
+1262 GPVTATVRVGS

-1286 ALRVP
+1286 AFEVP
-1291 PGWSAEPAQ
+1291 DGWSAEPAE
-1300 LPYALGPGGFSLTE
+1300 LPYALGPGGFTLAE
-1314 VTVTPPPDPV
+1314 ITVTPPAGAE
-1324 PGRHSLAARLIYG
+1324 PGRHWLAARLSYG
-1337 GQTFEDVVALDVPG
+1337 GQTYEDIVALDVPG
-1351 EAAQGEPDGRTGPG
+1351 GHTGPT
-1365 LVMELGVARVEVR
+1365 LVSALGVERITVR
-1378 RGERVRVPV
+1378 RNERARVPV
-1387 GMRNTTRGP
+1387 SLRNTTLGP
-1396 VSGTLWALSPWGT
+1396 VSGQLWAVSSWGT
-1409 WAGVGPGLQ
+1409 WAGVEPGVQ
-1418 GFALAAGESAQCL
+1418 GFTVAGGEQRECAI
-1431 VEVDGSAV
+1431 EVDGSAV

-1449 AGWHG
+1449 VGWHG
-1454 CVAYTEAVVLEVRP
+1454 CVAYTEAVELEVTP

>member
-1 MRVISVESTELFVG
+1 MRVTSVESTELFVG
-15 TQDQALQV
+15 TTEQPRQI
-23 VAVDIEHD
+23 VAVELSHTP
-31 SGRPVRLSV
+31 GRSVRLTV
-40 EGPDVH
+40 EGSGV
-46 EAGESVVTVGE
+46 AGEALVTVAD
-57 DGTVRAEI
+57 DGTARAEI
-65 PVAVDGLAPG
+65 PVHTGLAPG
-75 DRREIT
+75 ERRAIS
-81 VTAVDGDRVARHT
+81 VTATDAIATDQAQVAVHPADFT
-94 AEFTVA
+94 AA

-114 DPVWWNTQA
+114 DPVWWNTQG
-123 AYTETWDVADDPAV
+123 AYTETWDVADDPA
-137 TGLPARTFDS
+137 TSGLPARTFDS

-186 PEERSFL
+186 PEERAFL
-193 RQLIRTGRVE
+193 RELLRTGRVE

-222 VRNALYG
+222 IRNAVYG
-229 DGFQRGIIG
+229 DGFQRGVMG

-259 MADAGVTS
+259 MADAGLSS

-281 LSVFGEEPRDPGR
+281 LSVFGEEPRDPNR

-328 APTLPEAEAAA
+328 APTLPEAQAAA
-339 LKLFRGLKKVA
+339 LKLFKGLKQVA

-371 GIHRDWNERYVWPR
+371 DIHRDWNARYVWPR
-385 FVSGIPRDFFA
+385 FVSAVPRDFFA
-396 AVRAELEREGR
+396 AVRAELDAEGR

-437 EALLADAEAWATLAS
+437 ETLLADAEAWATLAS
-452 LTTGHAYP
+452 LVTGHAYP

-487 VYIDLLTGWRELYDL
+487 VYIDLLTGWRELADL
-502 AEEVHADATQAL
+502 AEAVHADATDAL
-514 ADRVVP
+514 ARHVAP
-520 LPGDGADLVV
+520 LPGGGPDLVV
-530 FNSATWQRRDVLS
+530 FNSATWQRQDVLT
-543 VADPG
+543 VDDPG
-548 RVPLDHTGLPL
+548 LVPLDDTGLPL
-559 PAVSEDGELK
+559 PAVRENGELR
-569 VVVPDVPGMGLK
+569 VIVPEVPGMGIK
-581 ALSLAEG
+581 ALPLARGTVPEW
-588 SVAGWTTGEGTTIR
+588 VPGEGTTIR
-602 NEFYEVTV
+602 NEFYELTV
-610 DPARGGGVSSLRALG
+610 DPGRGGGVSRLRALVEG
-625 EAGADGEDGRELLR
+625 GRDLLR

-673 ARSRH
+673 ARSRD
-678 VPADIDVEHSAAGSR
+678 VTATVRVEHSPAGSR
-693 ITVRADLGLF
+693 ITVTADLGLF

-708 LTLWAG
+708 LCLWKG
-714 VDRLDVTTTV
+714 VARLDVSTTI

-763 DVDSER
+763 EVDSER

-789 VAVHDDT
+789 AEIRDDT

-803 SVGVAE
+803 SIGVAE
-809 LIFSDWDTAGE
+809 LVYSSWDEAGE
-820 LGTPLAAALVRTG
+820 LGTPLAAALVRAG
-833 VTATSTIAGGPR
+833 VTATSTVAAGPR
-845 YGDLEVDSNLPDI
+845 YGDLEIDSNLPDI

-866 RNPLVAEALG
+866 RNAVVAEALG

-881 ARELRRRLAEDGLAS
+881 GRELRRQLTERGVAA

-918 ERLPLLVVAGARPED
+918 ERLPLLVVAGARPQD
-933 DAKAVDALVS
+933 DAKAVDALVAD
-943 ELDGATVRA
+943 LDDAVLRA

-965 AWDGRGFA
+965 AWDGRSFA
-973 ILNRGTPGCVV
+973 VLNRGTPGCVV
-984 TTSGDLYMSL
+984 TSSGDLYMSL

-999 GWPSGIWVDPPR
+999 GWPSGIWIDPPR
-1011 RTAPDGSGFQLQ
+1011 RTAPDGSAFQLQ
-1023 RWSHTFEYAVVA
+1023 RWSHTFEYAVVG
-1035 GEGDWRDL
+1035 GEGDWRKL
-1043 GWPREGHAFNHPLT
+1043 GLPCTGHAYN
-1057 GRLREPD
+1057 
-1064 HPLTARLREPAGAP
+1064 HPLTARLRDGAGSDATDASDVSDPSPQAP
-1078 AGLPRTVALLAL
+1078 VLPRRATLLAL
-1090 EPEGRVLLDAL
+1090 EPEGEVLLDAL
-1101 KPAGSPLARGG
+1101 KPVGSPLARGSVA
-1112 TTPVDPARGVVVRAH
+1112 PADPGRGVVVRMH
-1127 EVDGR
+1127 EVSGR
-1132 PVRAR
+1132 PVQAR
-1137 VTGPSAWAEGSR
+1137 VRCPLPWTAGAR
-1149 ADVLERPGEAL
+1149 ADVLENPGTPL
-1160 APCADGA
+1160 APDQEGV
-1167 LELDLTGFE
+1167 LDIGLTGFE
-1176 VATVLASPVI
+1176 VATVLATPED
-1186 AAQASWSGGPPA
+1186 GRTPHGP
-1198 DASWSQG
+1198 
-1205 PTAGDAPPSNGCP
+1205 
-1218 AEILGV
+1218 GV

-1251 VAVYLSPTALS
+1251 VAVYVSPTALTVS
-1262 VDGPVTTTVRVSS
+1262 GHPVTATVRVSS

-1291 PGWSAEPAQ
+1291 PGWSAEPAE
-1300 LPYALGPGGFSLTE
+1300 LPYALGPGGFTLAE
-1314 VTVTPPPDPV
+1314 VTVTPAPDAA
-1324 PGRHSLAARLIYG
+1324 PGRHWLAALLSYG
-1337 GQTFEDVVALDVPG
+1337 GQTYEDVVALDVPG
-1351 EAAQGEPDGRTGPG
+1351 TVPEGEPDGRKGPTLASRLG
-1365 LVMELGVARVEVR
+1365 VERIRVRAGELG
-1378 RGERVRVPV
+1378 RVPV
-1387 GMRNTTRGP
+1387 TVRNTTRGP
-1396 VSGTLWALSPWGT
+1396 VDGTLWAVSSWGT
-1409 WAGVGPGLQ
+1409 WAGVSPGCQ
-1418 GFALAAGESAQCL
+1418 GFTVPAGERLECAI
-1431 VEVDGSAV
+1431 EVDGRAV

-1449 AGWHG
+1449 IAWHG
-1454 CVAYTEAVVLEVRP
+1454 SVAYTEAVPLEVLP

>member
-1 MRVISVESTELFVG
+1 MRVTSAESTELFVG
-15 TQDQALQV
+15 TTEHPHQV
-23 VAVDIEHD
+23 MAVELSHAPGRTVRIAAVGPGVSGTTVATTGD
-31 SGRPVRLSV
+31 
-40 EGPDVH
+40 
-46 EAGESVVTVGE
+46 

-65 PVAVDGLAPG
+65 PVTTDLAPG
-75 DRREIT
+75 AGTHVT
-81 VTAVDGDRVARHT
+81 VTAEDAGDPAQAGALTVPFT
-94 AEFTVA
+94 AA

-123 AYTETWDVADDPAV
+123 AYTETWDVADDPAS

-174 EVDYLKPYWDAF
+174 EVDYLKPYWDSF
-186 PEERSFL
+186 PEERAFL
-193 RQLIRTGRVE
+193 RELIRTGRVE

-229 DGFQRGIIG
+229 DGFQRGIMG
-238 ASPETAWQL
+238 SSPETAWQL

-259 MADAGVTS
+259 MADAGISS

-328 APTLPEAEAAA
+328 APTLPAAEAAA
-339 LKLFRGLKKVA
+339 LKLFRGLRSVA

-371 GIHRDWNERYVWPR
+371 DIHRDWNARYVWPR
-385 FVSGIPRDFFA
+385 FISGTPRDFFA
-396 AVRAELEREGR
+396 AVRAELDAEGR
-407 TASPQT
+407 KASPQT

-437 EALLADAEAWATLAS
+437 ETLLADAEAWATLAS
-452 LTTGHAYP
+452 LVAGHPYP

-487 VYIDLLTGWRELYDL
+487 VYIDLMTGWRELADL
-502 AEEVHADATQAL
+502 AETVHADATQAL
-514 ADRVVP
+514 ADRVT
-520 LPGDGADLVV
+520 PGKGADLVV
-530 FNSATWQRRDVLS
+530 FNSATWQRQDVLT
-543 VADPG
+543 VDDPG
-548 RVPLDHTGLPL
+548 LVPVDL
-559 PAVSEDGELK
+559 PAVREDGKLH
-569 VVVPDVPGMGLK
+569 VVVPKLPAMGLK
-581 ALSLAEG
+581 ALPLAEG
-588 SVAGWTTGEGTTIR
+588 TVPEWAPSEGTTIR

-610 DPARGGGVSSLRALG
+610 DPARGGGVSSLRALTEG
-625 EAGADGEDGRELLR
+625 GRELLR

-673 ARSRH
+673 ARSRD
-678 VPADIDVEHSAAGSR
+678 VVAQAEVEHSPAGAR

-708 LTLWAG
+708 LTLWTG
-714 VDRLDVTTTV
+714 VARLDVTTTI

-736 RWPSDVR
+736 RWPSDVQ

-763 DVDSER
+763 DVDSEE

-774 DNPANTWFG
+774 DNPAGTWFG

-789 VAVHDDT
+789 VELRDDT
-796 GALLGHR
+796 GALLGRR
-803 SVGVAE
+803 SIGVAE
-809 LIFSDWDTAGE
+809 LVYASWEEAGE
-820 LGTPLAAALVRTG
+820 LGTPLAAALVRAG
-833 VTATSTIAGGPR
+833 VTATSTIADGPR

-858 RIAVGGPE
+858 RIAVGGPD
-866 RNPLVAEALG
+866 RNSLVAEALG

-881 ARELRRRLAEDGLAS
+881 GRELQRQLAEGGVAA

-918 ERLPLLVVAGARPED
+918 ERLPLLVVAGADAEG
-933 DAKAVDALVS
+933 DAKAVDALIAD
-943 ELDGATVRA
+943 LDDATVTA

-973 ILNRGTPGCVV
+973 VLNRGTPGCVV
-984 TTSGDLYMSL
+984 TSSGDLYMSL

-1023 RWSHTFEYAVVA
+1023 RWSHTFEYAVA
-1035 GEGDWRDL
+1035 GGEGDWREQQL
-1043 GWPREGHAFNHPLT
+1043 PRIGHEFNHPLSARVRHT
-1057 GRLREPD
+1057 SDIASLPRELSLLRL
-1064 HPLTARLREPAGAP
+1064 EPAG
-1078 AGLPRTVALLAL
+1078 
-1090 EPEGRVLLDAL
+1090 EVLLDAL
-1101 KPAGSPLARGG
+1101 KPAGSPLARGSVA
-1112 TTPVDPARGVVVRAH
+1112 PADPGRGVVVRMH
-1127 EVDGR
+1127 EVNGR

-1137 VTGPSAWAEGSR
+1137 VHGPRPWTRGAR
-1149 ADVLERPGEAL
+1149 TDVLETPAEQL
-1160 APCADGA
+1160 APDEQGV
-1167 LELDLTGFE
+1167 LSIGLTGFE
-1176 VATVLASPVI
+1176 VATVLATPTEGSRS
-1186 AAQASWSGGPPA
+1186 AY
-1198 DASWSQG
+1198 DA
-1205 PTAGDAPPSNGCP
+1205 
-1218 AEILGV
+1218 GV

-1239 HNSGPAPRGNMP
+1239 HSSGPAPRGNMP
-1251 VAVYLSPTALS
+1251 VAVYISPTTLTAS
-1262 VDGPVTTTVRVSS
+1262 DGPFTATVRISS

-1286 ALRVP
+1286 TVAAP
-1291 PGWSAEPAQ
+1291 PGWSTEPAT
-1300 LPYALGPGGFSLTE
+1300 LPYALAPGGFTLTE
-1314 VTVTPPPDPV
+1314 VTVTPPPDAT
-1324 PGRHSLAARLIYG
+1324 PGRHWLAARLSYE
-1337 GQTFEDVVALDVPG
+1337 GQTYEDVAAVDVPG
-1351 EAAQGEPDGRTGPG
+1351 GPVG
-1365 LVMELGVARVEVR
+1365 PTLLTDLGVDRIRVR
-1378 RGERVRVPV
+1378 SGERTRVPV
-1387 GMRNTTRGP
+1387 TLHNTTRGP
-1396 VSGTLWALSPWGT
+1396 INGTLWAVSSWGT
-1409 WAGVGPGLQ
+1409 WPGVTPGCQ
-1418 GFALAAGESAQCL
+1418 GFTIAAGTQLNCTIDVNGATI
-1431 VEVDGSAV
+1431 
-1439 PPGSYWLMAK
+1439 PPGSYWLLAK
-1449 AGWHG
+1449 TAWHG
-1454 CVAYTEAVVLEVRP
+1454 RVAYTKAVELEVTP

>member
-1 MRVISVESTELFVG
+1 MRVIAVESTELFTG
-15 TQDQALQV
+15 TEDQPRQV
-23 VAVDIEHD
+23 VAVDVEHD
-31 SGRPVRLSV
+31 PGRPVRLSV
-40 EGPDVH
+40 AGPGVH
-46 EAGESVVTVGE
+46 SVGETVVTVGE
-57 DGTVRAEI
+57 DGAVRAEI
-65 PVAVDGLAPG
+65 PVAADGLAPG
-75 DRREIT
+75 ERREIT
-81 VTAVDGDRVARHT
+81 VTAEDGALSARHT
-94 AEFTVA
+94 AEFTAA

-123 AYTETWDVADDPAV
+123 AYTETWDVADAPAR
-137 TGLPARTFDS
+137 TGLAARTFDS

-174 EVDYLKPYWDAF
+174 EVDYLKPYWDSF

-238 ASPETAWQL
+238 AAPETAWQL

-281 LSVFGEEPRDPGR
+281 LSVFGEEPRDPQR

-339 LKLFRGLKKVA
+339 LKLFQGLKKVA

-396 AVRAELEREGR
+396 AVRDELEREGR

-437 EALLADAEAWATLAS
+437 ETLLADAEAWATLAS
-452 LTTGHAYP
+452 LVTGRPYP

-502 AEEVHADATQAL
+502 AEAVHADATDAL
-514 ADRVVP
+514 ARQVVE
-520 LPGDGADLVV
+520 LPGGAPDLVV
-530 FNSATWQRRDVLS
+530 FNSATWRRRDVLS

-548 RVPLDHTGLPL
+548 LVPLDLTGLPL
-559 PAVSEDGELK
+559 PAVREDGELR

-588 SVAGWTTGEGTTIR
+588 QVPGWTAALGEGTTIR
-602 NEFYEVTV
+602 NEFYELTV
-610 DPARGGGVSSLRALG
+610 DPARGGGVSSLRARTEG
-625 EAGADGEDGRELLR
+625 DGGRELLR
-639 AGDIGNELVV
+639 PGDIGNELVV

-673 ARSRH
+673 ARSRD
-678 VPADIDVEHSAAGSR
+678 VTADIDVEHSPAGSR

-763 DVDSER
+763 EVDSAQ

-789 VAVHDDT
+789 VAVHDGA

-803 SVGVAE
+803 SIGVAE
-809 LIFSDWDTAGE
+809 LVFADWDTAGE
-820 LGTPLAAALVRTG
+820 LGTSLAAALVRTG

-845 YGDLEVDSNLPDI
+845 YGDLEVDSNLPDV

-866 RNPLVAEALG
+866 RNPVVAEALG

-881 ARELRRRLAEDGLAS
+881 ARELRRQLAGDGLAT

-918 ERLPLLVVAGARPED
+918 ERLPLLVVAGAD
-933 DAKAVDALVS
+933 AQGDAKAVDALIAD
-943 ELDGATVRA
+943 LDDATVRA

-965 AWDGRGFA
+965 SWDGRGFA
-973 ILNRGTPGCVV
+973 VLNRGTPGCVV
-984 TTSGDLYMSL
+984 TSSGDLYMSL

-1011 RTAPDGSGFQLQ
+1011 RTAPDGSAFQLQ

-1043 GWPREGHAFNHPLT
+1043 GWPRAGHAFN
-1057 GRLREPD
+1057 
-1064 HPLTARLREPAGAP
+1064 HPLTARLREPSDTP
-1078 AGLPRTVALLAL
+1078 AGLPRSTALLTL
-1090 EPEGRVLLDAL
+1090 RPEGRVLLDAL

-1112 TTPVDPARGVVVRAH
+1112 TTPADPARGVAVRAH

-1137 VTGPSAWAEGSR
+1137 LTGPTAWAEGVR
-1149 ADVLERPGEAL
+1149 ADVLERPGEPL
-1160 APCADGA
+1160 EPDGDGA

-1176 VATVLASPVI
+1176 VATVLAAPL
-1186 AAQASWSGGPPA
+1186 GGR
-1198 DASWSQG
+1198 
-1205 PTAGDAPPSNGCP
+1205 P
-1218 AEILGV
+1218 AEGAGV

-1239 HNSGPAPRGNMP
+1239 HNSGPAPRGNLP
-1251 VAVYLSPTALS
+1251 VAVYLSPGVLTA
-1262 VDGPVTTTVRVSS
+1262 DGPVTATVRVSS

-1286 ALRVP
+1286 TVDVP
-1291 PGWSAEPAQ
+1291 SGWRAEPAE
-1300 LPYALGPGGFSLTE
+1300 LPYTLGPGGFTLTE
-1314 VTVTPPPDPV
+1314 VTVTPPPDAV
-1324 PGRHSLAARLIYG
+1324 PGRYGLAGRLTYG
-1337 GQTFEDVVALDVPG
+1337 GQTYEDVVALDVPG
-1351 EAAQGEPDGRTGPG
+1351 EAEAGGPDGRTGPS
-1365 LVMELGVARVEVR
+1365 LLMELGVDRVRVR

-1387 GMRNTTRGP
+1387 SLRNTTRGP
-1396 VSGTLWALSPWGT
+1396 VSGTLWALSSWGT
-1409 WAGVGPGLQ
+1409 WAGVGPGCQ
-1418 GFALAAGESAQCL
+1418 GFAVAAGDSTVCE
-1431 VEVDGSAV
+1431 VEVDGSAL
-1439 PPGSYWLMAK
+1439 PPGSYWLMTK

-1454 CVAYTEAVVLEVRP
+1454 CVAYSEAVVLEVTP

>member
-15 TQDQALQV
+15 TPEQAYQV
-23 VAVDIEHD
+23 VVAEIEHVP
-31 SGRPVRLSV
+31 GRTVTLTA
-40 EGPDVH
+40 EGPGVH
-46 EAGESVVTVGE
+46 GVGETRVTVGE

-65 PVAVDGLAPG
+65 PVAGDG
-75 DRREIT
+75 EHIT
-81 VTAVDGDRVARHT
+81 VTATDGSEVARRT
-94 AEFTVA
+94 APFTPA

-123 AYTETWDVADDPAV
+123 AYTETWDVADDPAGS
-137 TGLPARTFDS
+137 GLPARTFDS

-186 PEERSFL
+186 PEERAFL

-229 DGFQRGIIG
+229 DGYQRGIMG

-281 LSVFGEEPRDPGR
+281 LSVFGEEPRDPQR
-294 MQFPAEFSWI
+294 MQFPAEFDWV
-304 APSGRGLLTAYM
+304 APSGRSILTAYM

-328 APTLPEAEAAA
+328 APTLPEAEQAAF
-339 LKLFRGLKKVA
+339 KLFKGLKKVA
-350 LTRNVLLPVGGD
+350 LTRNVMLPVGGD

-371 GIHRDWNERYVWPR
+371 SIHRDWNARYVWPR
-385 FVSGIPRDFFA
+385 FISAIPRNFFA
-396 AVRAELEREGR
+396 AVRAELDAEGR
-407 TASPQT
+407 KASPQT

-437 EALLADAEAWATLAS
+437 ETLLSDAEAWATLAS
-452 LTTGHAYP
+452 LTTGHPYP
-460 DAALDKAWRQLIYG
+460 DAALDKAWRQLVYG

-502 AEEVHADATQAL
+502 ARTVHADATQAL

-520 LPGDGADLVV
+520 LPGGGPDLVV
-530 FNSATWQRRDVLS
+530 LNSATWARKDVLS
-543 VADPG
+543 FENGGLLPVDES
-548 RVPLDHTGLPL
+548 TGLPL
-559 PAVSEDGELK
+559 PAVREEDGRLS
-569 VVVPDVPGMGLK
+569 VVVPEVPGMGLK
-581 ALSLAEG
+581 AVPLAEG
-588 SVAGWTTGEGTTIR
+588 TASQWSPGEGATIR
-602 NEFYEVTV
+602 NEFYELTV
-610 DPARGGGVSSLRALG
+610 DPARGGGVSSLRALQEG
-625 EAGADGEDGRELLR
+625 VRELLR
-639 AGDIGNELVV
+639 PGDIGNELVV

-673 ARSRH
+673 ARSTD
-678 VPADIDVEHSAAGSR
+678 VEASVEVEHSPAGQR
-693 ITVRADLGLF
+693 VTVRADLGLF
-703 RYTQR
+703 TYTQR
-708 LTLWAG
+708 LTLWKG
-714 VDRLDVTTTV
+714 VDRLDLSTTV

-763 DVDSER
+763 EVDSEQ

-789 VAVHDDT
+789 VAVHDGSGT
-796 GALLGHR
+796 LLGHR
-803 SVGVAE
+803 SIGVAE
-809 LIFSDWDTAGE
+809 LIYADWGVAGE
-820 LGTPLAAALVRTG
+820 LGAGLAAALVRAG

-858 RIAVGGPE
+858 RIAVGGPD
-866 RNPLVAEALG
+866 RNSVVAEALA

-881 ARELRRRLAEDGLAS
+881 GRELRRQLAEEGVAA

-918 ERLPLLVVAGARPED
+918 ERLPLLVVAGGD
-933 DAKAVDALVS
+933 DDTKAVDALVAD
-943 ELDGATVRA
+943 LDDFTVTA

-965 AWDGRGFA
+965 AWDSRSFS

-984 TTSGDLYMSL
+984 TSSGDLYMSL

-1011 RTAPDGSGFQLQ
+1011 RTAPDGSAFQLQ

-1035 GEGDWRDL
+1035 GEGDWRDGQL
-1043 GWPREGHAFNHPLT
+1043 PKRGHEFN
-1057 GRLREPD
+1057 R
-1064 HPLTARLREPAGAP
+1064 PLTARVRAGAKDALLPRNTTLLQLEPAG
-1078 AGLPRTVALLAL
+1078 
-1090 EPEGRVLLDAL
+1090 EVLLDAL
-1101 KPAGSPLARGG
+1101 KPTGSPLARGG
-1112 TTPVDPARGVVVRAH
+1112 TAQPDPGTGVVVRMH
-1127 EVDGR
+1127 EVNGR
-1132 PVRAR
+1132 PAQAR
-1137 VTGPSAWAEGSR
+1137 IHRPHGWTEGAR
-1149 ADVLERPGEAL
+1149 ADVLETPGEPLTPDAQEGLLVDL
-1160 APCADGA
+1160 A
-1167 LELDLTGFE
+1167 GFE
-1176 VATVLASPVI
+1176 VATVLATPANAAGTPPAPGI
-1186 AAQASWSGGPPA
+1186 AAA
-1198 DASWSQG
+1198 
-1205 PTAGDAPPSNGCP
+1205 
-1218 AEILGV
+1218 
-1224 AAHEPAQPV
+1224 EPAQPV

-1251 VAVYLSPTALS
+1251 VTVYLSPSPLTVSA
-1262 VDGPVTTTVRVSS
+1262 PVTATVRIAS

-1286 ALRVP
+1286 TFETS
-1291 PGWSAEPAQ
+1291 PGWSTEPAE
-1300 LPYALGPGGFSLTE
+1300 LPYTLPPGGFSLTE
-1314 VTVTPPPDPV
+1314 VTVLPPPDPE
-1324 PGRHSLAARLIYG
+1324 PGRHWLAARLEYG
-1337 GQTFEDVVALDVPG
+1337 GQTYEDVVALDV
-1351 EAAQGEPDGRTGPG
+1351 ADGHTGPT
-1365 LVMELGVARVEVR
+1365 LLPKLGVDRLVVR
-1378 RGERVRVPV
+1378 RDERVRVPV
-1387 GMRNTTRGP
+1387 TLRNTTRGP
-1396 VSGTLWALSPWGT
+1396 INGTLWAVSSWGT
-1409 WAGVGPGLQ
+1409 WAGVGPGVQ
-1418 GFALAAGESAQCL
+1418 GFTVAGGEELES
-1431 VEVDGSAV
+1431 VIEVDGSAV
-1439 PPGSYWLMAK
+1439 PPGTYWLMAK
-1449 AGWHG
+1449 IGWHG
-1454 CVAYTEAVVLEVRP
+1454 CVAYTEAVELEVKP

>member
-1 MRVISVESTELFVG
+1 MRVSSVESTELFVG
-15 TQDQALQV
+15 TTEQPCQV
-23 VAVDIEHD
+23 VAVELSHTP
-31 SGRPVRLSV
+31 GRTVRLSV
-40 EGPDVH
+40 EGPGITGV
-46 EAGESVVTVGE
+46 AVVQTAE

-65 PVAVDGLAPG
+65 PVHTDLAVGE
-75 DRREIT
+75 RREIT
-81 VTAVDGDRVARHT
+81 VTAADGDRLTQHT
-94 AEFTVA
+94 GEFTAA

-123 AYTETWDVADDPAV
+123 AYTETWDVADDPAL

-186 PEERSFL
+186 PEERAFL
-193 RQLIRTGRVE
+193 RELIRTGRVE

-281 LSVFGEEPRDPGR
+281 LSVFGEEPRDPRR

-371 GIHRDWNERYVWPR
+371 GIHRDWNDRYVWPR
-385 FVSGIPRDFFA
+385 FVSAIPRDFFA
-396 AVRAELEREGR
+396 AVRAELEAEGR
-407 TASPQT
+407 RASPQT

-452 LTTGHAYP
+452 LVAGHPYP
-460 DAALDKAWRQLIYG
+460 DAALDKAWRQLVYG

-502 AEEVHADATQAL
+502 AETVHADATQAL
-514 ADRVVP
+514 ADQVA
-520 LPGDGADLVV
+520 PGTGADLVV
-530 FNSATWQRRDVLS
+530 FNSATWERRDVLT
-543 VADPG
+543 VDDPG
-548 RVPLDHTGLPL
+548 LVPLGEGFRPL
-559 PAVSEDGELK
+559 PAVREEDGRLR
-569 VVVPDVPGMGLK
+569 VVVPEVPGMGLK
-581 ALSLAEG
+581 ALPLAAG
-588 SVAGWTTGEGTTIR
+588 SAPGWTRGEGLTIR

-610 DPARGGGVSSLRALG
+610 DPARGGGVSSLRALA
-625 EAGADGEDGRELLR
+625 EDGDGNGGRELLR
-639 AGDIGNELVV
+639 PGDIGNELVV

-673 ARSRH
+673 ARGRD
-678 VPADIDVEHSAAGSR
+678 VTADIDVEHSPAGSR

-708 LTLWAG
+708 LTLWTG
-714 VDRLDVTTTV
+714 VDRLDVSTTV

-763 DVDSER
+763 EVDSER

-789 VAVHDDT
+789 VAVRDES
-796 GALLGHR
+796 GELVGHR
-803 SVGVAE
+803 AIGVAE
-809 LIFSDWDTAGE
+809 LVYADWDTAGE
-820 LGTPLAAALVRTG
+820 LGTPLAAALVRAG

-866 RNPLVAEALG
+866 RNSVVAEALG

-881 ARELRRRLAEDGLAS
+881 GRELARQLAERGVAA
-896 VWVAPRASLREEWVP
+896 VWVAPRAGLREEWVP

-918 ERLPLLVVAGARPED
+918 ERLPLLVVAGAGPGD
-933 DAKAVDALVS
+933 DAKAVDALIAD
-943 ELDGATVRA
+943 LDDFTVTA

-973 ILNRGTPGCVV
+973 VLNRGTPGSVV
-984 TTSGDLYMSL
+984 TASGDLYMSL

-1011 RTAPDGSGFQLQ
+1011 RTAPDGSAFQLQ
-1023 RWSHTFEYAVVA
+1023 RWSHSFDYAVVA
-1035 GEGDWRDL
+1035 GEGDWREQRL
-1043 GWPREGHAFNHPLT
+1043 PARGHEFN
-1057 GRLREPD
+1057 R
-1064 HPLTARLREPAGAP
+1064 PLTARLRAESGAETLPRHISLLTVEPA
-1078 AGLPRTVALLAL
+1078 R
-1090 EPEGRVLLDAL
+1090 EVLLDAL
-1101 KPAGSPLARGG
+1101 KPLGSPLARGSVA
-1112 TTPVDPARGVVVRAH
+1112 PADPGRGIVVRMH
-1127 EVDGR
+1127 EVNGR

-1137 VTGPSAWAEGSR
+1137 VHGPTKWAQGTR
-1149 ADVLERPGEAL
+1149 ADVLERPGERL
-1160 APCADGA
+1160 APDREGG
-1167 LELDLTGFE
+1167 LDVGLTGFE
-1176 VATVLASPVI
+1176 VATFLATP
-1186 AAQASWSGGPPA
+1186 APGGRPEP
-1198 DASWSQG
+1198 D
-1205 PTAGDAPPSNGCP
+1205 P
-1218 AEILGV
+1218 GV

-1239 HNSGPAPRGNMP
+1239 HNSGPAPRGNLP
-1251 VAVYLSPTALS
+1251 VAVYVSPTALTAS
-1262 VDGPVTTTVRVSS
+1262 GPVTATVRVAS
-1275 ELTDAPVSGTV
+1275 ELTDAPVAGTV
-1286 ALRVP
+1286 AFEVP
-1291 PGWSAEPAQ
+1291 PGWSAEPAE
-1300 LPYALGPGGFSLTE
+1300 LPYTLGPGGFSLAE
-1314 VTVTPPPDPV
+1314 VTVTPPAGAE
-1324 PGRHSLAARLIYG
+1324 PGRHWLAARLSYG
-1337 GQTFEDVVALDVPG
+1337 GQTYEDVVALDVPG
-1351 EAAQGEPDGRTGPG
+1351 GQSGPS
-1365 LVMELGVARVEVR
+1365 LVSTLGVDRLTVR
-1378 RGERVRVPV
+1378 RDERALVPV
-1387 GMRNTTRGP
+1387 TLRNTTLGP
-1396 VSGTLWALSPWGT
+1396 VSGQLWAVSSWGT
-1409 WAGVGPGLQ
+1409 WPGVGPGLQ
-1418 GFALAAGESAQCL
+1418 GFTVGAGERREC
-1431 VEVDGSAV
+1431 VIEVDGSAV

-1449 AGWHG
+1449 VAWHG
-1454 CVAYTEAVVLEVRP
+1454 CVAYTEAVELEVTR

>member
-1 MRVISVESTELFVG
+1 MRVISVESTELFTG
-15 TQDQALQV
+15 TAQQPHQV
-23 VAVDIEHD
+23 VVVEVEHAP
-31 SGRPVRLSV
+31 GRPVLLTV
-40 EGPDVH
+40 EGPEVR
-46 EAGESVVTVGE
+46 SVGE
-57 DGTVRAEI
+57 NRATIGPEGTVRAEV
-65 PVAVDGLAPG
+65 PVAAESLAPG
-75 DRREIT
+75 DRRAVT
-81 VTAVDGDRVARHT
+81 VTVEDTGTGQLLRHS
-94 AEFTVA
+94 AEFTAA

-193 RQLIRTGRVE
+193 RQLIRSGRVE

-216 TGAEAT
+216 TGTEAT

-229 DGFQRGIIG
+229 DGFQRRIMG
-238 ASPETAWQL
+238 AAPETAWQL

-259 MADAGVTS
+259 MADAGITS

-281 LSVFGEEPRDPGR
+281 LSVFGEEPRDPRR

-339 LKLFRGLKKVA
+339 FKLFRGLKKVA

-385 FVSGIPRDFFA
+385 FVSAVPRDFFA
-396 AVRAELEREGR
+396 AVRAELAAEGHK
-407 TASPQT
+407 ASPQT

-437 EALLADAEAWATLAS
+437 ETLLADAEAWATLAS
-452 LTTGHAYP
+452 LVTGHPYP
-460 DAALDKAWRQLIYG
+460 DAALDKAWRQLVYG

-502 AEEVHADATQAL
+502 AGTVHTDATDAL
-514 ADRVVP
+514 AREVAGA
-520 LPGDGADLVV
+520 PGGAPDLVV
-530 FNSATWQRRDVLS
+530 FNSATWQRRDVLT
-543 VADPG
+543 VDAPEG
-548 RVPLDHTGLPL
+548 LVPLDDTGLPL
-559 PAVSEDGELK
+559 PAVREEDRLR

-581 ALSLAEG
+581 ALSLAKG
-588 SVAGWTTGEGTTIR
+588 SAPRWTPGEGLTIR
-602 NEFYEVTV
+602 NEFYEVAV
-610 DPARGGGVSSLRALG
+610 DPARGGGVSELRRLTEG
-625 EAGADGEDGRELLR
+625 GREVLR
-639 AGDIGNELVV
+639 PGDIGNELVV

-658 FGEGPWHLTPTGTTA
+658 FGEGPWHLTPTGTTV
-673 ARSRH
+673 ARSRD
-678 VPADIDVEHSAAGSR
+678 VTADIDVEHSPAGSR
-693 ITVRADLGLF
+693 ITVRGDLGLL

-708 LTLWAG
+708 LTLWTG

-763 DVDSER
+763 EVDSER

-789 VAVHDDT
+789 VAVHDGT
-796 GALLGHR
+796 GRLLGHR
-803 SVGVAE
+803 AIGVAE
-809 LIFSDWDTAGE
+809 LVHPDWDIAGE
-820 LGTPLAAALVRTG
+820 LGTPLAAALVRAG

-858 RIAVGGPE
+858 RIAVGGPD
-866 RNPLVAEALG
+866 RNPMVAEALG
-876 WDPAA
+876 RDPAA
-881 ARELRRRLAEDGLAS
+881 ARELNRQLAGGGLAS

-911 GADLRDL
+911 GADLRGP
-918 ERLPLLVVAGARPED
+918 ERLPLLVVAGARAAD
-933 DAKAVDALVS
+933 DAKAVDALIAD
-943 ELDGATVRA
+943 LDDAVVRA
-952 TAAGGGEALPPGD
+952 TAPGSDEALPPDD
-965 AWDGRGFA
+965 AWDGRSFA
-973 ILNRGTPGCVV
+973 VLNRGTPGCVV
-984 TTSGDLYMSL
+984 TSSGDLHMSL

-1035 GEGDWRDL
+1035 GAGDWREL
-1043 GWPREGHAFNHPLT
+1043 GLPRAGHAYN
-1057 GRLREPD
+1057 R
-1064 HPLTARLREPAGAP
+1064 PLTARIRRPAEHPGS
-1078 AGLPRTVALLAL
+1078 LPRTATLLSL

-1101 KPAGSPLARGG
+1101 KPIGSPLARGS
-1112 TTPVDPARGVVVRAH
+1112 VAAADPAAGVVVRLH

-1137 VTGPSAWAEGSR
+1137 VAGPRPWAEAAR
-1149 ADVLERPGEAL
+1149 ADVLETPGQRL
-1160 APCADGA
+1160 APVGEG
-1167 LELDLTGFE
+1167 LEFELTGFE
-1176 VATVLASPVI
+1176 VATLLATPEDGRHSE
-1186 AAQASWSGGPPA
+1186 GGP
-1198 DASWSQG
+1198 
-1205 PTAGDAPPSNGCP
+1205 
-1218 AEILGV
+1218 GV

-1233 HTRYWL
+1233 FTRYWL
-1239 HNSGPAPRGNMP
+1239 HNSGPAPRGNLP
-1251 VAVYLSPTALS
+1251 VTVCLAPAALTAS
-1262 VDGPVTTTVRVSS
+1262 GPVTATVRISS
-1275 ELTDAPVSGTV
+1275 ELTDAPASGTV
-1286 ALRVP
+1286 RFRPP
-1291 PGWSAEPAQ
+1291 PGWAAEPAL
-1300 LPYALGPGGFSLTE
+1300 LPYELGPGGFTFTE
-1314 VTVTPPPDPV
+1314 VTVTPPPDAP
-1324 PGRHSLAARLIYG
+1324 PGRHWLAARLTRD
-1337 GQTFEDVVALDVPG
+1337 GQAYEDVVALDVPG
-1351 EAAQGEPDGRTGPG
+1351 SVPEGEPDGRTLVSRPG
-1365 LVMELGVARVEVR
+1365 VGRVGVR
-1378 RGERVRVPV
+1378 RGERATVPV
-1387 GMRNTTRGP
+1387 LLRNTTRGP
-1396 VSGTLWALSPWGT
+1396 VDGTLWAVSPWGT
-1409 WAGVGPGLQ
+1409 WAGVAPGCQ
-1418 GFALAAGESAQCL
+1418 GFTVGAGESLECGI
-1431 VEVDGSAV
+1431 EVDASAV

-1449 AGWHG
+1449 VGWHG
-1454 CVAYTEAVVLEVRP
+1454 CVAYTEAIVLEVTP

>member
-1 MRVISVESTELFVG
+1 MRVTAVESTELFVG
-15 TQDQALQV
+15 TPEQPHQV
-23 VAVDIEHD
+23 LIAEIGHD
-31 SGRPVRLSV
+31 PGRTVRLSAV
-40 EGPDVH
+40 GQGVRS
-46 EAGESVVTVGE
+46 AGEALATVGD

-65 PVAVDGLAPG
+65 PMAADLASGARCPV
-75 DRREIT
+75 T
-81 VTAVDGDRVARHT
+81 VTARDADDPTRSAERTGEFVA
-94 AEFTVA
+94 A

-114 DPVWWNTQA
+114 DPVWWNTQG
-123 AYTETWDVADDPAV
+123 AYTETWDVADDPA
-137 TGLPARTFDS
+137 TSGLPARTFDS

-186 PEERSFL
+186 PEERAFL
-193 RQLIRTGRVE
+193 RELIRTGRVE

-229 DGFQRGIIG
+229 DGFQRAILG

-259 MADAGVTS
+259 MADAGLSS

-281 LSVFGEEPRDPGR
+281 LSVFGEEPRDPNR

-328 APTLPEAEAAA
+328 APTLPEAERAAY
-339 LKLFRGLKKVA
+339 KLFKGLKQVA

-362 YAPPCRWVM
+362 YAPPCRWM
-371 GIHRDWNERYVWPR
+371 MDIHRDWNARYVWPR
-385 FVSGIPRDFFA
+385 FISAVPRDFFA
-396 AVRAELEREGR
+396 AVRAELDAEGR
-407 TASPQT
+407 KASPQT

-452 LTTGHAYP
+452 LVTGRPYP
-460 DAALDKAWRQLIYG
+460 DAALDKAWRQLVYG

-502 AEEVHADATQAL
+502 AETVHADATQAL
-514 ADRVVP
+514 TDHVTP
-520 LPGDGADLVV
+520 LPGGTPDLVV
-530 FNSATWQRRDVLS
+530 LNSSTWPRRDVVTIDDQNLL
-543 VADPG
+543 
-548 RVPLDHTGLPL
+548 PLDDSTGLPL
-559 PAVSEDGELK
+559 PAVHDEDGRLR
-569 VVVPDVPGMGLK
+569 VVVPDVPGLGLK
-581 ALSLAEG
+581 ALPLAEG
-588 SVAGWTTGEGTTIR
+588 SVSGWTPRDGTTIR

-610 DPARGGGVSSLRALG
+610 DPARGGAVSSLRAR
-625 EAGADGEDGRELLR
+625 ADGGRELLR
-639 AGDIGNELVV
+639 PGDVGNELVI

-658 FGEGPWHLTPTGTTA
+658 FGEGPWHLTPTGTTV
-673 ARSRH
+673 ARGRD
-678 VPADIDVEHSAAGSR
+678 VPAEVTVERSGGGSR
-693 ITVRADLGLF
+693 ITVTADLGLF

-708 LTLWAG
+708 LCLWEG
-714 VDRLDVTTTV
+714 VDRLDLTTTI

-736 RWPSDVR
+736 RWPSSVQ

-789 VAVHDDT
+789 VAVHDDS

-803 SVGVAE
+803 SIGVAE
-809 LIFSDWDTAGE
+809 LVYADWDDAGE
-820 LGTPLAAALVRTG
+820 LGTPLAAALVRAG

-858 RIAVGGPE
+858 RIAVGSPE
-866 RNPLVAEALG
+866 RNSLVAEALG

-881 ARELRRRLAEDGLAS
+881 GRELRRQLAERGVAA
-896 VWVAPRASLREEWVP
+896 VWVAPRAGLREEWVP

-918 ERLPLLVVAGARPED
+918 ERLPLLVVAGGGPED
-933 DAKAVDALVS
+933 DAKAVDTLIAD
-943 ELDGATVRA
+943 LDDATVTA

-965 AWDGRGFA
+965 AWDGRSFA
-973 ILNRGTPGCVV
+973 VLNRGTPGCVV
-984 TTSGDLYMSL
+984 TASGDLYMSL

-999 GWPSGIWVDPPR
+999 GWPSGIWIDPPR
-1011 RTAPDGSGFQLQ
+1011 RTAPDGSAFQLQ

-1035 GEGDWRDL
+1035 GEGDWREL
-1043 GWPREGHAFNHPLT
+1043 RLPARGHEFNHPLT
-1057 GRLREPD
+1057 TRPRTTCEAALLPRTTTLLGL
-1064 HPLTARLREPAGAP
+1064 EPAG
-1078 AGLPRTVALLAL
+1078 
-1090 EPEGRVLLDAL
+1090 EVLLDAL
-1101 KPAGSPLARGG
+1101 KPAGSPLARGSVA
-1112 TTPVDPARGVVVRAH
+1112 PADPARGVVVRMH
-1127 EVDGR
+1127 EVNGR

-1137 VTGPSAWAEGSR
+1137 VHGPRVRGPRAWTEGAR
-1149 ADVLERPGEAL
+1149 ADLLETPGEPL
-1160 APCADGA
+1160 APVEDGGLGA
-1167 LELDLTGFE
+1167 HLTGFE
-1176 VATVLASPVI
+1176 VATVLATPDRPATLST
-1186 AAQASWSGGPPA
+1186 GP
-1198 DASWSQG
+1198 
-1205 PTAGDAPPSNGCP
+1205 
-1218 AEILGV
+1218 GV

-1251 VAVYLSPTALS
+1251 VAVYVSPTALTVS
-1262 VDGPVTTTVRVSS
+1262 GPVTATVRVAS

-1286 ALRVP
+1286 TLRVP
-1291 PGWSAEPAQ
+1291 PGWSAEPAE
-1300 LPYALGPGGFSLTE
+1300 LPYALGPGGFTLAQ
-1314 VTVTPPPDPV
+1314 VTVAPAPDAV
-1324 PGRHSLAARLIYG
+1324 PGRHWLAARLSYG
-1337 GQTFEDVVALDVPG
+1337 GQTYEDVVALDVPG
-1351 EAAQGEPDGRTGPG
+1351 TAVEGEPDGRTGPT
-1365 LVMELGVARVEVR
+1365 LVSELGVERVSVR
-1378 RGERVRVPV
+1378 RGERGRVPV
-1387 GMRNTTRGP
+1387 TVHNTTRDP
-1396 VSGTLWALSPWGT
+1396 VSGALWAVSSWGT
-1409 WAGVGPGLQ
+1409 WPGVGPGCQ
-1418 GFALAAGESAQCL
+1418 GFTVPPGQRLECAI
-1431 VEVDGSAV
+1431 EVDGGAV

-1449 AGWHG
+1449 IAWHG
-1454 CVAYTEAVVLEVRP
+1454 RVAYTEAVALEVTL

>member
-15 TQDQALQV
+15 TEDHPHQV
-23 VAVDIEHD
+23 VAVEVGHTP
-31 SGRPVRLSV
+31 GQAVRLTV
-40 EGPDVH
+40 EGAGVH
-46 EAGESVVTVGE
+46 GSAEATVGE

-65 PVAVDGLAPG
+65 PVTADGLAPG

-81 VTAVDGDRVARHT
+81 VTAADGDQVARQGGAFT
-94 AEFTVA
+94 AA

-114 DPVWWNTQA
+114 DPVWWNTQG
-123 AYTETWDVADDPAV
+123 AYTETWDVADDPAT

-186 PEERSFL
+186 PEERAFL
-193 RQLIRTGRVE
+193 RELIRTGRVE

-259 MADAGVTS
+259 MADAGVSS

-281 LSVFGEEPRDPGR
+281 LSVFGEEPRDPRR

-339 LKLFRGLKKVA
+339 FKLFKGLKQVA

-371 GIHRDWNERYVWPR
+371 GIHRDWNARYVWPR

-396 AVRAELEREGR
+396 AVRAELDAEGR
-407 TASPQT
+407 KASPQT
-413 RDMNPVYTGKDVSYI
+413 RDMNPIYTGKDVSYI

-437 EALLADAEAWATLAS
+437 ETLLADAEAWATLAS
-452 LTTGHAYP
+452 LVAGHPYP

-502 AEEVHADATQAL
+502 AEAVHADATDAL
-514 ADRVVP
+514 ARRVAQ
-520 LPGDGADLVV
+520 LPGGAKDLVV
-530 FNSATWQRRDVLS
+530 FNAATWERRDVLA
-543 VADPG
+543 VEDPG
-548 RVPLDHTGLPL
+548 LVPLDDTGLPL
-559 PAVSEDGELK
+559 PAVREDGELR
-569 VVVPDVPGMGLK
+569 VVVPEVPGMGLK
-581 ALSLAEG
+581 ALPLAEG
-588 SVAGWTTGEGTTIR
+588 TVPEWTRGEGATIR

-610 DPARGGGVSSLRALG
+610 DPARGGAVSGLRSLSEG
-625 EAGADGEDGRELLR
+625 GRELLR
-639 AGDIGNELVV
+639 PGDIGNELVV

-673 ARSRH
+673 ARSRD
-678 VPADIDVEHSAAGSR
+678 VAADIDVEHSPAGSR

-708 LTLWAG
+708 LTLWKG
-714 VDRLDVTTTV
+714 VDRLDVTTTL

-763 DVDSER
+763 EVDSER

-789 VAVHDDT
+789 VALTD
-796 GALLGHR
+796 GSGRPLGER
-803 SVGVAE
+803 SIGVAE
-809 LIFSDWDTAGE
+809 LVYSSWDDAGE
-820 LGTPLAAALVRTG
+820 LGTALAAALVRVG

-858 RIAVGGPE
+858 RIAVGAPE
-866 RNPLVAEALG
+866 RNSVVAEALG

-881 ARELRRRLAEDGLAS
+881 GRELRRQLAERGVAA

-933 DAKAVDALVS
+933 DAKAVDALIAD
-943 ELDGATVRA
+943 LDDAVVGA

-973 ILNRGTPGCVV
+973 VLNRGTPGCVV
-984 TTSGDLYMSL
+984 TSSGDLYMSL

-1011 RTAPDGSGFQLQ
+1011 RTAPDGSAFQLQ

-1035 GEGDWRDL
+1035 GPGDWREL
-1043 GWPREGHAFNHPLT
+1043 RLPQAGHAFNHPLT
-1057 GRLREPD
+1057 
-1064 HPLTARLREPAGAP
+1064 ARLRTAAAEDAVLPRRTALLGLDPAG
-1078 AGLPRTVALLAL
+1078 
-1090 EPEGRVLLDAL
+1090 EVLLDAL
-1101 KPAGSPLARGG
+1101 KPLGSPLARGSAAAA
-1112 TTPVDPARGVVVRAH
+1112 DPGRGVVVRMH
-1127 EVDGR
+1127 EVNGR
-1132 PVRAR
+1132 SVRAR
-1137 VTGPSAWAEGSR
+1137 VRGPREWTEGAR
-1149 ADVLERPGEAL
+1149 ADVLERRGEPL
-1160 APCADGA
+1160 APAGQGV

-1176 VATVLASPVI
+1176 VATVLA
-1186 AAQASWSGGPPA
+1186 GT
-1198 DASWSQG
+1198 DAE
-1205 PTAGDAPPSNGCP
+1205 TAPGA
-1218 AEILGV
+1218 GV

-1233 HTRYWL
+1233 ATRYWL

-1251 VAVYLSPTALS
+1251 VAVYLSPAALTVS
-1262 VDGPVTTTVRVSS
+1262 EGPVTATVRVGS

-1286 ALRVP
+1286 DLRVP
-1291 PGWSAEPAQ
+1291 PGWSVEPAE
-1300 LPYALGPGGFSLTE
+1300 LPYALGPAGFTVAE
-1314 VTVTPPPDPV
+1314 ATVTPPPDAE
-1324 PGRHSLAARLIYG
+1324 PGRHWLTARLSYG
-1337 GQTFEDVVALDVPG
+1337 GQTYEDVVALDVP
-1351 EAAQGEPDGRTGPG
+1351 DGHKGPT
-1365 LVMELGVARVEVR
+1365 LVTSLGVERVCVR

-1387 GMRNTTRGP
+1387 TLRNPTRGP
-1396 VSGTLWALSPWGT
+1396 VGGTLWAVSSWGT
-1409 WAGVGPGLQ
+1409 WAGVTPGCQ
-1418 GFALAAGESAQCL
+1418 GFTVPGGEQLECAI
-1431 VEVDGSAV
+1431 EVDGGAV

-1449 AGWHG
+1449 VGWHG
-1454 CVAYTEAVVLEVRP
+1454 CVAYTEAVELEVTP